1 MDIRTEERYEDDFN
15 QGNLFIMKRSG
26 ERVPFDE
33 SKIVRA
39 IEKANAEVTIPL
51 EKMSE
56 EKIEEIAAQIKR
68 DAENAGR
75 DLSVEEIQDKV
86 EDSLMIAGYCT
97 LARLYITY
105 RYKHNL
111 DRKKSTLDKK
121 IESLINVKV
130 NKDGSVSGSNEEV
143 NQENS
148 NKDTKVLSVQRDYM
162 AGEWSREYTSRNLL
176 PEDVVNAHRIGL
188 IHVHDTDYMAQPEG
202 NCCLINLE
210 DMLQHETCISGTKIE
225 RPKSFMT
232 ASTVSSQIIAQV
244 ASSQYG
250 GQTISLAHLAPF
262 VDVSRQK
269 ILKRLSKEM
278 YDIGIEVT
286 EEKLKELAEKEVRKE
301 VENGC
306 QTLQYQLITL
316 QTTNGQAPFVT
327 VFMYLNEAK
336 NEREKEDLALLI
348 EVMLKQRM
356 LGVKDSSG
364 YYITPAFPKLIYCLQ
379 EDNINEDGKYWYL
392 TELAAKC
399 TAKRMVP
406 DYISEKKML
415 ELKGD
420 VYPSMG
426 CVDGK
431 EVVTYKYNG
440 KIYVE
445 AFERMWNRLGKYF
458 EINLQENGKD
468 YVMKTPGVMIYD
480 QCKGFVDNYGIIKNH
495 NSEWLRISFSNGR
508 TITCTKDHPF
518 ETCDNRVVYAKD
530 LKESDLIAIDKTSDF
545 ASEYNYS
552 MKTNRA
558 WLYGFTLCDST
569 YYDGIIASIAQED
582 EQEIKDMFVNTIK
595 SEYGLDVTDTERH
608 RGARGNYIDLLVNSD
623 GTNTYRNLRLD
634 LACSFEGKAK
644 NDRHIPNEVF
654 SWTKEAKL
662 AFLAGMIDADG
673 YLNTHT
679 KRARIQIGSTNKELA
694 IQQMLLAQSC
704 GMFAVIYPNRYKT
717 NRRDKIRYRVEFTPT
732 EELLAFIQCEKKVSL
747 HDSIL
752 ENTNA
757 SIASESTCHITK
769 VEEIREEGFSYD
781 VTTASE
787 HFTVSG
793 LYSHNCRSFLTPDR
807 CSEKVGNIAHALN
820 YEEGKPKYY
829 GRFNQGVVT
838 INLVDVACSS
848 EGDEDKFWEILEER
862 LNLCHKALRAKH
874 ERLLGTPSDVAP
886 IQWQYGALARLKP
899 GEVIDP
905 LLFNGYSTISLG
917 YAGLA
922 ECVYFMKHESH
933 TSENGKEFGLK
944 VMQALNDACGK
955 WKAEENI
962 DYSVYGTPLESTTY
976 KFAKCLQ
983 KRFGKIPGV
992 TDKNYIT
999 NSYHIRVTENINA
1012 FDKLTKEA
1020 EFQKL
1025 SPGGAI
1031 SYVEVPNM
1039 QGNIPAVLAIIKH
1052 IYNTILYA
1060 ELNTKL
1066 DLCEV
1071 CGYNGE
1077 IQIVNKNGKLIW
1089 RCPQCGC
1096 TDQNKM
1102 HVTRRTC
1109 GYLGTQYWNQ
1119 GRTQE
1124 IAERVLHVSIDEDEA
1139 EKKPIK
1145 ILPKCVVA

>member
-1 MDIRTEERYEDDFN
+1 MNIRTEERYEDDFN

-162 AGEWSREYTSRNLL
+162 AGEWSREYTNRNLL
-176 PEDVVNAHRIGL
+176 PEDVVNAHRSGL

-202 NCCLINLE
+202 NCCLINLD
-210 DMLQHETCISGTKIE
+210 DMLQNETCISGTKIE

-269 ILKRLSKEM
+269 ILKRLSKEI
-278 YDIGIEVT
+278 YDIGIEIT

-348 EVMLKQRM
+348 EVMFKQRM

-379 EDNINEDGKYWYL
+379 EDNISEDGKYWYL

-426 CVDGK
+426 C
-431 EVVTYKYNG
+431 
-440 KIYVE
+440 
-445 AFERMWNRLGKYF
+445 
-458 EINLQENGKD
+458 
-468 YVMKTPGVMIYD
+468 
-480 QCKGFVDNYGIIKNH
+480 
-495 NSEWLRISFSNGR
+495 
-508 TITCTKDHPF
+508 
-518 ETCDNRVVYAKD
+518 
-530 LKESDLIAIDKTSDF
+530 
-545 ASEYNYS
+545 
-552 MKTNRA
+552 
-558 WLYGFTLCDST
+558 
-569 YYDGIIASIAQED
+569 
-582 EQEIKDMFVNTIK
+582 
-595 SEYGLDVTDTERH
+595 
-608 RGARGNYIDLLVNSD
+608 
-623 GTNTYRNLRLD
+623 
-634 LACSFEGKAK
+634 
-644 NDRHIPNEVF
+644 
-654 SWTKEAKL
+654 
-662 AFLAGMIDADG
+662 
-673 YLNTHT
+673 
-679 KRARIQIGSTNKELA
+679 
-694 IQQMLLAQSC
+694 
-704 GMFAVIYPNRYKT
+704 
-717 NRRDKIRYRVEFTPT
+717 
-732 EELLAFIQCEKKVSL
+732 
-747 HDSIL
+747 
-752 ENTNA
+752 
-757 SIASESTCHITK
+757 
-769 VEEIREEGFSYD
+769 
-781 VTTASE
+781 
-787 HFTVSG
+787 
-793 LYSHNCRSFLTPDR
+793 RSFLTPDR
-807 CSEKVGNIAHALN
+807 CSEAVGNIAHALN
-820 YEEGKPKYY
+820 YEEGKHKYY

-848 EGDEDKFWEILEER
+848 EGDEDKFWKILEER

-1089 RCPQCGC
+1089 CCPQCGC

-1139 EKKPIK
+1139 EKKPVK
-1145 ILPKCVVA
+1145 ILPKSVVA

>member
-1 MDIRTEERYEDDFN
+1 MDIRTEERYDDDFN
-15 QGNLFIMKRSG
+15 QCNLFIMKRSG
-26 ERVPFDE
+26 ERVPFNE

-51 EKMSE
+51 EKMST
-56 EKIEEIAAQIKR
+56 EKIAEIAAQIRR

-130 NKDGSVSGSNEEV
+130 NKDGSVSGGNEEV

-162 AGEWSREYTSRNLL
+162 AGEWSREYTNRNLL
-176 PEDVVNAHRIGL
+176 PEDVVNAHRSGL
-188 IHVHDTDYMAQPEG
+188 IHVHDTDYMAQPEHNCFSSKTEFVTRNGVVSFADCKDGQVVEVLDKDGVWREATVKCYGKQKLQNVVLKKDDEEKVVSCTANHRWILSDETVTTALKEGDVLYGHLWKVDSITTCDGALEDVWCVEEPVTHSFTLAGGIVTG

-210 DMLQHETCISGTKIE
+210 DMLQNETCISGTKIE

-232 ASTVSSQIIAQV
+232 ASTVASQIIAQV

-262 VDVSRQK
+262 VDISRQK

-278 YDIGIEVT
+278 SDIGIEVT

-348 EVMLKQRM
+348 EVMFKQRM

-379 EDNINEDGKYWYL
+379 EDNISEDGKYWYL

-426 CVDGK
+426 C
-431 EVVTYKYNG
+431 
-440 KIYVE
+440 
-445 AFERMWNRLGKYF
+445 
-458 EINLQENGKD
+458 
-468 YVMKTPGVMIYD
+468 
-480 QCKGFVDNYGIIKNH
+480 
-495 NSEWLRISFSNGR
+495 
-508 TITCTKDHPF
+508 
-518 ETCDNRVVYAKD
+518 
-530 LKESDLIAIDKTSDF
+530 
-545 ASEYNYS
+545 
-552 MKTNRA
+552 
-558 WLYGFTLCDST
+558 
-569 YYDGIIASIAQED
+569 
-582 EQEIKDMFVNTIK
+582 
-595 SEYGLDVTDTERH
+595 
-608 RGARGNYIDLLVNSD
+608 
-623 GTNTYRNLRLD
+623 
-634 LACSFEGKAK
+634 
-644 NDRHIPNEVF
+644 
-654 SWTKEAKL
+654 
-662 AFLAGMIDADG
+662 
-673 YLNTHT
+673 
-679 KRARIQIGSTNKELA
+679 
-694 IQQMLLAQSC
+694 
-704 GMFAVIYPNRYKT
+704 
-717 NRRDKIRYRVEFTPT
+717 
-732 EELLAFIQCEKKVSL
+732 
-747 HDSIL
+747 
-752 ENTNA
+752 
-757 SIASESTCHITK
+757 
-769 VEEIREEGFSYD
+769 
-781 VTTASE
+781 
-787 HFTVSG
+787 
-793 LYSHNCRSFLTPDR
+793 RSFLTPDR

-820 YEEGKPKYY
+820 YEEGKHKYY

-862 LNLCHKALRAKH
+862 LNLCHKALKAKH

-886 IQWQYGALARLKP
+886 IQWQHGALARLKP

-1060 ELNTKL
+1060 ELNTKS
-1066 DLCEV
+1066 DQCEA

-1077 IQIVNKNGKLIW
+1077 IQIVNKDGKLIW

-1102 HVTRRTC
+1102 HVARRTC
-1109 GYLGTQYWNQ
+1109 GYIGTQYWNQ

-1124 IAERVLHVSIDEDEA
+1124 IAERVLHVSVDEDES
-1139 EKKPIK
+1139 EQKPVK

>member
-1 MDIRTEERYEDDFN
+1 MDIRTEERYDDDFN
-15 QGNLFIMKRSG
+15 QCNLFIMKRSG
-26 ERVPFDE
+26 ERVPFNE

-51 EKMSE
+51 EKMST
-56 EKIEEIAAQIKR
+56 EKIAEIAAQIRR

-130 NKDGSVSGSNEEV
+130 NKDGSVSGGNEEV

-162 AGEWSREYTSRNLL
+162 AGEWSREYTNRNLL
-176 PEDVVNAHRIGL
+176 PEDVVNAHRSGL
-188 IHVHDTDYMAQPEG
+188 IHVHDTDYMAQPEH

-210 DMLQHETCISGTKIE
+210 DMLQNETCISGTKIE

-232 ASTVSSQIIAQV
+232 ASTVASQIIAQV

-262 VDVSRQK
+262 VDISRQK

-278 YDIGIEVT
+278 SDIGIEVT

-348 EVMLKQRM
+348 EVMFKQRM

-379 EDNINEDGKYWYL
+379 EDNIREDGKYWYL

-426 CVDGK
+426 C
-431 EVVTYKYNG
+431 
-440 KIYVE
+440 
-445 AFERMWNRLGKYF
+445 
-458 EINLQENGKD
+458 
-468 YVMKTPGVMIYD
+468 
-480 QCKGFVDNYGIIKNH
+480 
-495 NSEWLRISFSNGR
+495 
-508 TITCTKDHPF
+508 
-518 ETCDNRVVYAKD
+518 
-530 LKESDLIAIDKTSDF
+530 
-545 ASEYNYS
+545 
-552 MKTNRA
+552 
-558 WLYGFTLCDST
+558 
-569 YYDGIIASIAQED
+569 
-582 EQEIKDMFVNTIK
+582 
-595 SEYGLDVTDTERH
+595 
-608 RGARGNYIDLLVNSD
+608 
-623 GTNTYRNLRLD
+623 
-634 LACSFEGKAK
+634 
-644 NDRHIPNEVF
+644 
-654 SWTKEAKL
+654 
-662 AFLAGMIDADG
+662 
-673 YLNTHT
+673 
-679 KRARIQIGSTNKELA
+679 
-694 IQQMLLAQSC
+694 
-704 GMFAVIYPNRYKT
+704 
-717 NRRDKIRYRVEFTPT
+717 
-732 EELLAFIQCEKKVSL
+732 
-747 HDSIL
+747 
-752 ENTNA
+752 
-757 SIASESTCHITK
+757 
-769 VEEIREEGFSYD
+769 
-781 VTTASE
+781 
-787 HFTVSG
+787 
-793 LYSHNCRSFLTPDR
+793 RSFLTPDR

-820 YEEGKPKYY
+820 YEEGKHKYY

-886 IQWQYGALARLKP
+886 IQWQHGALARLKP

-962 DYSVYGTPLESTTY
+962 DYSVYGTPKS
-976 KFAKCLQ
+976 
-983 KRFGKIPGV
+983 
-992 TDKNYIT
+992 
-999 NSYHIRVTENINA
+999 SRVA
-1012 FDKLTKEA
+1012 
-1020 EFQKL
+1020 Q
-1025 SPGGAI
+1025 
-1031 SYVEVPNM
+1031 
-1039 QGNIPAVLAIIKH
+1039 Q
-1052 IYNTILYA
+1052 
-1060 ELNTKL
+1060 
-1066 DLCEV
+1066 
-1071 CGYNGE
+1071 
-1077 IQIVNKNGKLIW
+1077 
-1089 RCPQCGC
+1089 
-1096 TDQNKM
+1096 
-1102 HVTRRTC
+1102 
-1109 GYLGTQYWNQ
+1109 
-1119 GRTQE
+1119 
-1124 IAERVLHVSIDEDEA
+1124 
-1139 EKKPIK
+1139 
-1145 ILPKCVVA
+1145 

>member
-130 NKDGSVSGSNEEV
+130 NKDGSVSGGNEEV

-162 AGEWSREYTSRNLL
+162 AGEWSREYTNRNLL
-176 PEDVVNAHRIGL
+176 PEDVVNAHRNGL
-188 IHVHDTDYMAQPEG
+188 IHVHDTDYMAQPEH

-210 DMLQHETCISGTKIE
+210 DMLQNETCISGTKIE

-232 ASTVSSQIIAQV
+232 ASTVASQIIAQV

-262 VDVSRQK
+262 VDISRQK

-278 YDIGIEVT
+278 SDIGIEVT

-348 EVMLKQRM
+348 EVMFKQRM

-379 EDNINEDGKYWYL
+379 EDNISEDGKYWYL

-426 CVDGK
+426 C
-431 EVVTYKYNG
+431 
-440 KIYVE
+440 
-445 AFERMWNRLGKYF
+445 
-458 EINLQENGKD
+458 
-468 YVMKTPGVMIYD
+468 
-480 QCKGFVDNYGIIKNH
+480 
-495 NSEWLRISFSNGR
+495 
-508 TITCTKDHPF
+508 
-518 ETCDNRVVYAKD
+518 
-530 LKESDLIAIDKTSDF
+530 
-545 ASEYNYS
+545 
-552 MKTNRA
+552 
-558 WLYGFTLCDST
+558 
-569 YYDGIIASIAQED
+569 
-582 EQEIKDMFVNTIK
+582 
-595 SEYGLDVTDTERH
+595 
-608 RGARGNYIDLLVNSD
+608 
-623 GTNTYRNLRLD
+623 
-634 LACSFEGKAK
+634 
-644 NDRHIPNEVF
+644 
-654 SWTKEAKL
+654 
-662 AFLAGMIDADG
+662 
-673 YLNTHT
+673 
-679 KRARIQIGSTNKELA
+679 
-694 IQQMLLAQSC
+694 
-704 GMFAVIYPNRYKT
+704 
-717 NRRDKIRYRVEFTPT
+717 
-732 EELLAFIQCEKKVSL
+732 
-747 HDSIL
+747 
-752 ENTNA
+752 
-757 SIASESTCHITK
+757 
-769 VEEIREEGFSYD
+769 
-781 VTTASE
+781 
-787 HFTVSG
+787 
-793 LYSHNCRSFLTPDR
+793 RSFLTPDR

-820 YEEGKPKYY
+820 YEEGKHKYY

-848 EGDEDKFWEILEER
+848 EGDEDKFWKILEER

-886 IQWQYGALARLKP
+886 IQWQHGALARLKP

-922 ECVYFMKHESH
+922 ECVYFMKHVSH

-1060 ELNTKL
+1060 ELNTKS
-1066 DLCEV
+1066 DQCEA

-1077 IQIVNKNGKLIW
+1077 IQIVNKDGKLIW

-1102 HVTRRTC
+1102 HVARRTC
-1109 GYLGTQYWNQ
+1109 GYIGTQYWNQ

-1124 IAERVLHVSIDEDEA
+1124 IAERVLHVSVDEDES
-1139 EKKPIK
+1139 EQKPVK

>member
-130 NKDGSVSGSNEEV
+130 NKDGSVSGGNEEV

-162 AGEWSREYTSRNLL
+162 AGEWSREYTNRNLL
-176 PEDVVNAHRIGL
+176 PEDVVNAHRNGL
-188 IHVHDTDYMAQPEG
+188 IHVHDTDYMAQPEHNCFSSKTEFVTRNGVVSFADCKDGQIVEVLDKDSVWREATVKCYGKQKLQDVVLKKNDEGKLVSCTANHRWILSDETVTTALKEGDVLYGHLWKVDSITECDGALEDVWCVEEPVTHSFTLAGGIVTG

-210 DMLQHETCISGTKIE
+210 DMLQNETCISGTKIE

-232 ASTVSSQIIAQV
+232 ASTVASQIIAQV

-262 VDVSRQK
+262 VDISRQK

-278 YDIGIEVT
+278 SDIGIEVT

-348 EVMLKQRM
+348 EVMFKQRM

-379 EDNINEDGKYWYL
+379 EDNISEDGKYWYL

-426 CVDGK
+426 C
-431 EVVTYKYNG
+431 
-440 KIYVE
+440 
-445 AFERMWNRLGKYF
+445 
-458 EINLQENGKD
+458 
-468 YVMKTPGVMIYD
+468 
-480 QCKGFVDNYGIIKNH
+480 
-495 NSEWLRISFSNGR
+495 
-508 TITCTKDHPF
+508 
-518 ETCDNRVVYAKD
+518 
-530 LKESDLIAIDKTSDF
+530 
-545 ASEYNYS
+545 
-552 MKTNRA
+552 
-558 WLYGFTLCDST
+558 
-569 YYDGIIASIAQED
+569 
-582 EQEIKDMFVNTIK
+582 
-595 SEYGLDVTDTERH
+595 
-608 RGARGNYIDLLVNSD
+608 
-623 GTNTYRNLRLD
+623 
-634 LACSFEGKAK
+634 
-644 NDRHIPNEVF
+644 
-654 SWTKEAKL
+654 
-662 AFLAGMIDADG
+662 
-673 YLNTHT
+673 
-679 KRARIQIGSTNKELA
+679 
-694 IQQMLLAQSC
+694 
-704 GMFAVIYPNRYKT
+704 
-717 NRRDKIRYRVEFTPT
+717 
-732 EELLAFIQCEKKVSL
+732 
-747 HDSIL
+747 
-752 ENTNA
+752 
-757 SIASESTCHITK
+757 
-769 VEEIREEGFSYD
+769 
-781 VTTASE
+781 
-787 HFTVSG
+787 
-793 LYSHNCRSFLTPDR
+793 RSFLTPDR

-820 YEEGKPKYY
+820 YEEGKHKYY

-848 EGDEDKFWEILEER
+848 EGDEDKFWKILEER

-886 IQWQYGALARLKP
+886 IQWQHGALARLKP

-922 ECVYFMKHESH
+922 ECVYFMKHVSH

-962 DYSVYGTPLESTTY
+962 DYSVYGTPKS
-976 KFAKCLQ
+976 
-983 KRFGKIPGV
+983 
-992 TDKNYIT
+992 
-999 NSYHIRVTENINA
+999 SRVA
-1012 FDKLTKEA
+1012 
-1020 EFQKL
+1020 Q
-1025 SPGGAI
+1025 
-1031 SYVEVPNM
+1031 
-1039 QGNIPAVLAIIKH
+1039 Q
-1052 IYNTILYA
+1052 
-1060 ELNTKL
+1060 
-1066 DLCEV
+1066 
-1071 CGYNGE
+1071 
-1077 IQIVNKNGKLIW
+1077 
-1089 RCPQCGC
+1089 
-1096 TDQNKM
+1096 
-1102 HVTRRTC
+1102 
-1109 GYLGTQYWNQ
+1109 
-1119 GRTQE
+1119 
-1124 IAERVLHVSIDEDEA
+1124 
-1139 EKKPIK
+1139 
-1145 ILPKCVVA
+1145 

>member
-1 MDIRTEERYEDDFN
+1 MDIRTEERYDDDFN
-15 QGNLFIMKRSG
+15 QCNLFIMKRSG
-26 ERVPFDE
+26 ERVPFNE

-51 EKMSE
+51 EKMST
-56 EKIEEIAAQIKR
+56 EKIAEIAAQIRR

-130 NKDGSVSGSNEEV
+130 NKDGSVSGGNEEV

-162 AGEWSREYTSRNLL
+162 AGEWSREYTNRNLL
-176 PEDVVNAHRIGL
+176 PEDVVNAHRSGL
-188 IHVHDTDYMAQPEG
+188 IHVHDTDYMAQPEHNCFSSKTEFVTRNGVVSFADCKDGQVVEVLDKDGVWREATVKCYGKQKLQNVVLKKDDEEKVVSCTANHRWILSDETVTTALKEGDVLYGHLWKVDSITTCDGALEDVWCVEEPVTHSFTLAGGIVTG

-210 DMLQHETCISGTKIE
+210 DMLQNETCISGTKIE

-232 ASTVSSQIIAQV
+232 ASTVASQIIAQV

-262 VDVSRQK
+262 VDISRQK

-278 YDIGIEVT
+278 SDIGIEVT

-348 EVMLKQRM
+348 EVMFKQRM

-379 EDNINEDGKYWYL
+379 EDNIREDGKYWYL

-426 CVDGK
+426 C
-431 EVVTYKYNG
+431 
-440 KIYVE
+440 
-445 AFERMWNRLGKYF
+445 
-458 EINLQENGKD
+458 
-468 YVMKTPGVMIYD
+468 
-480 QCKGFVDNYGIIKNH
+480 
-495 NSEWLRISFSNGR
+495 
-508 TITCTKDHPF
+508 
-518 ETCDNRVVYAKD
+518 
-530 LKESDLIAIDKTSDF
+530 
-545 ASEYNYS
+545 
-552 MKTNRA
+552 
-558 WLYGFTLCDST
+558 
-569 YYDGIIASIAQED
+569 
-582 EQEIKDMFVNTIK
+582 
-595 SEYGLDVTDTERH
+595 
-608 RGARGNYIDLLVNSD
+608 
-623 GTNTYRNLRLD
+623 
-634 LACSFEGKAK
+634 
-644 NDRHIPNEVF
+644 
-654 SWTKEAKL
+654 
-662 AFLAGMIDADG
+662 
-673 YLNTHT
+673 
-679 KRARIQIGSTNKELA
+679 
-694 IQQMLLAQSC
+694 
-704 GMFAVIYPNRYKT
+704 
-717 NRRDKIRYRVEFTPT
+717 
-732 EELLAFIQCEKKVSL
+732 
-747 HDSIL
+747 
-752 ENTNA
+752 
-757 SIASESTCHITK
+757 
-769 VEEIREEGFSYD
+769 
-781 VTTASE
+781 
-787 HFTVSG
+787 
-793 LYSHNCRSFLTPDR
+793 RSFLTPDR

-820 YEEGKPKYY
+820 YEEGKHKYY

-848 EGDEDKFWEILEER
+848 EGDEDKFWKILEER

-886 IQWQYGALARLKP
+886 IQWQHGALARLKP

-1060 ELNTKL
+1060 ELNTKS
-1066 DLCEV
+1066 DQCEA

-1077 IQIVNKNGKLIW
+1077 IQIVNKDGKLIW

-1102 HVTRRTC
+1102 HVARRTC
-1109 GYLGTQYWNQ
+1109 GYIGTQYWNQ

-1124 IAERVLHVSIDEDEA
+1124 IAERVLHVSVDEDES
-1139 EKKPIK
+1139 EQKPVK

>member
-121 IESLINVKV
+121 IESLINVNV
-130 NKDGSVSGSNEEV
+130 NKDGSVSGGNEEV

-162 AGEWSREYTSRNLL
+162 AGEWSREYTNKNLL
-176 PEDVVNAHRIGL
+176 PEDVVNAHRSGL
-188 IHVHDTDYMAQPEG
+188 IHVHDTDYMAQPEHNCFSSKTEFVTRNGVVSFADCKDGQVVEVLDKDGMWREATVKCYGKQNLQNVVLRKDDEEKLVSCTANHRWILSDETVTTALKEGDVLYGHLWKVDSITACDGALEDVWCVEEPVTHSFTLAGGIVTG

-232 ASTVSSQIIAQV
+232 ASTVASQIIAQV

-262 VDVSRQK
+262 VDISRQK

-278 YDIGIEVT
+278 SDIGIEVT

-348 EVMLKQRM
+348 EVMFKQRM

-379 EDNINEDGKYWYL
+379 EDNISEDGKYWYL

-426 CVDGK
+426 C
-431 EVVTYKYNG
+431 
-440 KIYVE
+440 
-445 AFERMWNRLGKYF
+445 
-458 EINLQENGKD
+458 
-468 YVMKTPGVMIYD
+468 
-480 QCKGFVDNYGIIKNH
+480 
-495 NSEWLRISFSNGR
+495 
-508 TITCTKDHPF
+508 
-518 ETCDNRVVYAKD
+518 
-530 LKESDLIAIDKTSDF
+530 
-545 ASEYNYS
+545 
-552 MKTNRA
+552 
-558 WLYGFTLCDST
+558 
-569 YYDGIIASIAQED
+569 
-582 EQEIKDMFVNTIK
+582 
-595 SEYGLDVTDTERH
+595 
-608 RGARGNYIDLLVNSD
+608 
-623 GTNTYRNLRLD
+623 
-634 LACSFEGKAK
+634 
-644 NDRHIPNEVF
+644 
-654 SWTKEAKL
+654 
-662 AFLAGMIDADG
+662 
-673 YLNTHT
+673 
-679 KRARIQIGSTNKELA
+679 
-694 IQQMLLAQSC
+694 
-704 GMFAVIYPNRYKT
+704 
-717 NRRDKIRYRVEFTPT
+717 
-732 EELLAFIQCEKKVSL
+732 
-747 HDSIL
+747 
-752 ENTNA
+752 
-757 SIASESTCHITK
+757 
-769 VEEIREEGFSYD
+769 
-781 VTTASE
+781 
-787 HFTVSG
+787 
-793 LYSHNCRSFLTPDR
+793 RSFLTPDR

-820 YEEGKPKYY
+820 YEEGKHKYY

-886 IQWQYGALARLKP
+886 IQWQHGALARLKP

-962 DYSVYGTPLESTTY
+962 DYSVYGTPKS
-976 KFAKCLQ
+976 
-983 KRFGKIPGV
+983 
-992 TDKNYIT
+992 
-999 NSYHIRVTENINA
+999 SRVA
-1012 FDKLTKEA
+1012 
-1020 EFQKL
+1020 Q
-1025 SPGGAI
+1025 
-1031 SYVEVPNM
+1031 
-1039 QGNIPAVLAIIKH
+1039 Q
-1052 IYNTILYA
+1052 
-1060 ELNTKL
+1060 
-1066 DLCEV
+1066 
-1071 CGYNGE
+1071 
-1077 IQIVNKNGKLIW
+1077 
-1089 RCPQCGC
+1089 
-1096 TDQNKM
+1096 
-1102 HVTRRTC
+1102 
-1109 GYLGTQYWNQ
+1109 
-1119 GRTQE
+1119 
-1124 IAERVLHVSIDEDEA
+1124 
-1139 EKKPIK
+1139 
-1145 ILPKCVVA
+1145 

>member
-1 MDIRTEERYEDDFN
+1 MDIRTEERYDDDFN
-15 QGNLFIMKRSG
+15 QCNLFIMKRSG
-26 ERVPFDE
+26 ERVPFNE

-51 EKMSE
+51 EKMST
-56 EKIEEIAAQIKR
+56 EKIAEIAAQIRR

-121 IESLINVKV
+121 IESLINVKI
-130 NKDGSVSGSNEEV
+130 NKDGSVSGGNEEV

-162 AGEWSREYTSRNLL
+162 AGEWSREYTTKNLL
-176 PEDVVNAHRIGL
+176 PEDVVNAHRSGL
-188 IHVHDTDYMAQPEG
+188 IHVHDTDYMAQPEHNCFSSKTEFVTRNGVASFADCKDGQVVEVLDKDGMWREATAKCYGKQKLQNVVLKKGDEEKLVSCTANHRWILSDETVTTALKEGDVLYGNLWKVDSITACDGTLEDVWCVEEPITHSFTLAGGIVTG

-210 DMLQHETCISGTKIE
+210 DMLQNETCISGTKIE

-232 ASTVSSQIIAQV
+232 ASTVASQIIAQV

-262 VDVSRQK
+262 VDISRQK

-278 YDIGIEVT
+278 SDIGIEVT

-348 EVMLKQRM
+348 EVMFKQRM

-379 EDNINEDGKYWYL
+379 EDNISEDGKYWYL

-426 CVDGK
+426 C
-431 EVVTYKYNG
+431 
-440 KIYVE
+440 
-445 AFERMWNRLGKYF
+445 
-458 EINLQENGKD
+458 
-468 YVMKTPGVMIYD
+468 
-480 QCKGFVDNYGIIKNH
+480 
-495 NSEWLRISFSNGR
+495 
-508 TITCTKDHPF
+508 
-518 ETCDNRVVYAKD
+518 
-530 LKESDLIAIDKTSDF
+530 
-545 ASEYNYS
+545 
-552 MKTNRA
+552 
-558 WLYGFTLCDST
+558 
-569 YYDGIIASIAQED
+569 
-582 EQEIKDMFVNTIK
+582 
-595 SEYGLDVTDTERH
+595 
-608 RGARGNYIDLLVNSD
+608 
-623 GTNTYRNLRLD
+623 
-634 LACSFEGKAK
+634 
-644 NDRHIPNEVF
+644 
-654 SWTKEAKL
+654 
-662 AFLAGMIDADG
+662 
-673 YLNTHT
+673 
-679 KRARIQIGSTNKELA
+679 
-694 IQQMLLAQSC
+694 
-704 GMFAVIYPNRYKT
+704 
-717 NRRDKIRYRVEFTPT
+717 
-732 EELLAFIQCEKKVSL
+732 
-747 HDSIL
+747 
-752 ENTNA
+752 
-757 SIASESTCHITK
+757 
-769 VEEIREEGFSYD
+769 
-781 VTTASE
+781 
-787 HFTVSG
+787 
-793 LYSHNCRSFLTPDR
+793 RSFLTPDR

-820 YEEGKPKYY
+820 YEEGKHKYY

-848 EGDEDKFWEILEER
+848 EGDEDKFWKILEER

-886 IQWQYGALARLKP
+886 IQWQHGALARLKP

-922 ECVYFMKHESH
+922 ECVYFMKHVSH

-962 DYSVYGTPLESTTY
+962 DYSVYGTPKS
-976 KFAKCLQ
+976 
-983 KRFGKIPGV
+983 
-992 TDKNYIT
+992 
-999 NSYHIRVTENINA
+999 SRVA
-1012 FDKLTKEA
+1012 
-1020 EFQKL
+1020 Q
-1025 SPGGAI
+1025 
-1031 SYVEVPNM
+1031 
-1039 QGNIPAVLAIIKH
+1039 Q
-1052 IYNTILYA
+1052 
-1060 ELNTKL
+1060 
-1066 DLCEV
+1066 
-1071 CGYNGE
+1071 
-1077 IQIVNKNGKLIW
+1077 
-1089 RCPQCGC
+1089 
-1096 TDQNKM
+1096 
-1102 HVTRRTC
+1102 
-1109 GYLGTQYWNQ
+1109 
-1119 GRTQE
+1119 
-1124 IAERVLHVSIDEDEA
+1124 
-1139 EKKPIK
+1139 
-1145 ILPKCVVA
+1145 

>member
-26 ERVPFDE
+26 ERVPFDD

-130 NKDGSVSGSNEEV
+130 NKDGSVSGGNEEV

-162 AGEWSREYTSRNLL
+162 AGEWSREYTNRNLL
-176 PEDVVNAHRIGL
+176 PEDVVNAHRSGL
-188 IHVHDTDYMAQPEG
+188 IHVHDTDYMAQPEH

-210 DMLQHETCISGTKIE
+210 DMLQNETCISGTKIE
-225 RPKSFMT
+225 RPKSFIT
-232 ASTVSSQIIAQV
+232 ASTVASQIIAQV

-262 VDVSRQK
+262 VDISRQK

-278 YDIGIEVT
+278 SDIGIEVT

-348 EVMLKQRM
+348 EVMFKQRM

-379 EDNINEDGKYWYL
+379 EDNIREDGKYWYL

-426 CVDGK
+426 C
-431 EVVTYKYNG
+431 
-440 KIYVE
+440 
-445 AFERMWNRLGKYF
+445 
-458 EINLQENGKD
+458 
-468 YVMKTPGVMIYD
+468 
-480 QCKGFVDNYGIIKNH
+480 
-495 NSEWLRISFSNGR
+495 
-508 TITCTKDHPF
+508 
-518 ETCDNRVVYAKD
+518 
-530 LKESDLIAIDKTSDF
+530 
-545 ASEYNYS
+545 
-552 MKTNRA
+552 
-558 WLYGFTLCDST
+558 
-569 YYDGIIASIAQED
+569 
-582 EQEIKDMFVNTIK
+582 
-595 SEYGLDVTDTERH
+595 
-608 RGARGNYIDLLVNSD
+608 
-623 GTNTYRNLRLD
+623 
-634 LACSFEGKAK
+634 
-644 NDRHIPNEVF
+644 
-654 SWTKEAKL
+654 
-662 AFLAGMIDADG
+662 
-673 YLNTHT
+673 
-679 KRARIQIGSTNKELA
+679 
-694 IQQMLLAQSC
+694 
-704 GMFAVIYPNRYKT
+704 
-717 NRRDKIRYRVEFTPT
+717 
-732 EELLAFIQCEKKVSL
+732 
-747 HDSIL
+747 
-752 ENTNA
+752 
-757 SIASESTCHITK
+757 
-769 VEEIREEGFSYD
+769 
-781 VTTASE
+781 
-787 HFTVSG
+787 
-793 LYSHNCRSFLTPDR
+793 RSFLTPDR

-820 YEEGKPKYY
+820 YEEGKHKYY

-886 IQWQYGALARLKP
+886 IQWQHGALARLKP

-962 DYSVYGTPLESTTY
+962 DYSVYGTPKS
-976 KFAKCLQ
+976 
-983 KRFGKIPGV
+983 
-992 TDKNYIT
+992 
-999 NSYHIRVTENINA
+999 SRVA
-1012 FDKLTKEA
+1012 
-1020 EFQKL
+1020 Q
-1025 SPGGAI
+1025 
-1031 SYVEVPNM
+1031 
-1039 QGNIPAVLAIIKH
+1039 Q
-1052 IYNTILYA
+1052 
-1060 ELNTKL
+1060 
-1066 DLCEV
+1066 
-1071 CGYNGE
+1071 
-1077 IQIVNKNGKLIW
+1077 
-1089 RCPQCGC
+1089 
-1096 TDQNKM
+1096 
-1102 HVTRRTC
+1102 
-1109 GYLGTQYWNQ
+1109 
-1119 GRTQE
+1119 
-1124 IAERVLHVSIDEDEA
+1124 
-1139 EKKPIK
+1139 
-1145 ILPKCVVA
+1145 

>member
-1 MDIRTEERYEDDFN
+1 MDIRTEERYDDDFN
-15 QGNLFIMKRSG
+15 QCNLFIMKRSG
-26 ERVPFDE
+26 ERVPFNE

-51 EKMSE
+51 EKMST
-56 EKIEEIAAQIKR
+56 EKIAEIAAQIRR

-130 NKDGSVSGSNEEV
+130 NKDGSVSGGNEEV

-162 AGEWSREYTSRNLL
+162 AGEWSREYTNRNLL
-176 PEDVVNAHRIGL
+176 PEDVVNAHRSGL
-188 IHVHDTDYMAQPEG
+188 IHVHDTDYMAQPEHNCFSSKTEFVTRNGVVSFADCKDGQVVEVLDKDGVWREATVKCYGKQKLQNVVLKKDDEEKVVSCTANHRWILSDETVTTALKEGDVLYGHLWKVDSITTCDGALEDVWCVEEPVTHSFTLAGGIVTG

-210 DMLQHETCISGTKIE
+210 DMLQNETCISGTKIE

-232 ASTVSSQIIAQV
+232 ASTVASQIIAQV

-262 VDVSRQK
+262 VDISRQK

-278 YDIGIEVT
+278 SDIGIEVT

-348 EVMLKQRM
+348 EVMFKQRM

-379 EDNINEDGKYWYL
+379 EDNIREDGKYWYL

-426 CVDGK
+426 
-431 EVVTYKYNG
+431 
-440 KIYVE
+440 
-445 AFERMWNRLGKYF
+445 
-458 EINLQENGKD
+458 
-468 YVMKTPGVMIYD
+468 
-480 QCKGFVDNYGIIKNH
+480 
-495 NSEWLRISFSNGR
+495 
-508 TITCTKDHPF
+508 
-518 ETCDNRVVYAKD
+518 
-530 LKESDLIAIDKTSDF
+530 
-545 ASEYNYS
+545 
-552 MKTNRA
+552 
-558 WLYGFTLCDST
+558 
-569 YYDGIIASIAQED
+569 
-582 EQEIKDMFVNTIK
+582 
-595 SEYGLDVTDTERH
+595 
-608 RGARGNYIDLLVNSD
+608 
-623 GTNTYRNLRLD
+623 
-634 LACSFEGKAK
+634 
-644 NDRHIPNEVF
+644 
-654 SWTKEAKL
+654 
-662 AFLAGMIDADG
+662 
-673 YLNTHT
+673 
-679 KRARIQIGSTNKELA
+679 
-694 IQQMLLAQSC
+694 
-704 GMFAVIYPNRYKT
+704 
-717 NRRDKIRYRVEFTPT
+717 
-732 EELLAFIQCEKKVSL
+732 
-747 HDSIL
+747 
-752 ENTNA
+752 
-757 SIASESTCHITK
+757 
-769 VEEIREEGFSYD
+769 
-781 VTTASE
+781 
-787 HFTVSG
+787 
-793 LYSHNCRSFLTPDR
+793 CRSFLTPDR

-1060 ELNTKL
+1060 ELNTKS
-1066 DLCEV
+1066 DQCEA

-1077 IQIVNKNGKLIW
+1077 IQIVNKDGKLIW

-1102 HVTRRTC
+1102 HVARRTC
-1109 GYLGTQYWNQ
+1109 GYIGTQYWNQ

-1124 IAERVLHVSIDEDEA
+1124 IAERVLHVSVDEDET

-1145 ILPKCVVA
+1145 ILPKSVVA

>member
-130 NKDGSVSGSNEEV
+130 NKDGSVSGGNEEV

-162 AGEWSREYTSRNLL
+162 AGEWSREYTNRNLL
-176 PEDVVNAHRIGL
+176 PEDVVNAHRSGL
-188 IHVHDTDYMAQPEG
+188 IHVHDTDYMAQPEHNCFSSKTEFVTRNGVVSFADCKDGQVVEVLDKDGVWREATVKCYGKQKLQDVVLKKDDEEKLISCTANHRWILSDETVTTALKEGDVLYGHLWKVDSITECDGALEDVWCVEEPVTHSFTLAGGIVTG

-210 DMLQHETCISGTKIE
+210 DMLQNETCISGTKIE

-232 ASTVSSQIIAQV
+232 ASTVASQIIAQV

-262 VDVSRQK
+262 VDISRQK

-278 YDIGIEVT
+278 SDIGIEVT

-348 EVMLKQRM
+348 EVMFKQRM

-379 EDNINEDGKYWYL
+379 EDNISEDGKYWYL

-426 CVDGK
+426 C
-431 EVVTYKYNG
+431 
-440 KIYVE
+440 
-445 AFERMWNRLGKYF
+445 
-458 EINLQENGKD
+458 
-468 YVMKTPGVMIYD
+468 
-480 QCKGFVDNYGIIKNH
+480 
-495 NSEWLRISFSNGR
+495 
-508 TITCTKDHPF
+508 
-518 ETCDNRVVYAKD
+518 
-530 LKESDLIAIDKTSDF
+530 
-545 ASEYNYS
+545 
-552 MKTNRA
+552 
-558 WLYGFTLCDST
+558 
-569 YYDGIIASIAQED
+569 
-582 EQEIKDMFVNTIK
+582 
-595 SEYGLDVTDTERH
+595 
-608 RGARGNYIDLLVNSD
+608 
-623 GTNTYRNLRLD
+623 
-634 LACSFEGKAK
+634 
-644 NDRHIPNEVF
+644 
-654 SWTKEAKL
+654 
-662 AFLAGMIDADG
+662 
-673 YLNTHT
+673 
-679 KRARIQIGSTNKELA
+679 
-694 IQQMLLAQSC
+694 
-704 GMFAVIYPNRYKT
+704 
-717 NRRDKIRYRVEFTPT
+717 
-732 EELLAFIQCEKKVSL
+732 
-747 HDSIL
+747 
-752 ENTNA
+752 
-757 SIASESTCHITK
+757 
-769 VEEIREEGFSYD
+769 
-781 VTTASE
+781 
-787 HFTVSG
+787 
-793 LYSHNCRSFLTPDR
+793 RSFLTPDR

-820 YEEGKPKYY
+820 YEEGKHKYY

-886 IQWQYGALARLKP
+886 IQWQHGALARLKP

-1060 ELNTKL
+1060 ELNTKS
-1066 DLCEV
+1066 DQCEV

-1077 IQIVNKNGKLIW
+1077 IQIVNKDGKLIW

-1102 HVTRRTC
+1102 HVARRTC
-1109 GYLGTQYWNQ
+1109 GYIGTQYWEPGKNS
-1119 GRTQE
+1119 GNRRAC
-1124 IAERVLHVSIDEDEA
+1124 IACI
-1139 EKKPIK
+1139 
-1145 ILPKCVVA
+1145 C

>member
-1 MDIRTEERYEDDFN
+1 MDIRTEERYDDDFN
-15 QGNLFIMKRSG
+15 QCNLFIMKRSG
-26 ERVPFDE
+26 ERVPFNE

-51 EKMSE
+51 EKMST
-56 EKIEEIAAQIKR
+56 EKIAEIAAQIRR

-121 IESLINVKV
+121 IESLINVKI
-130 NKDGSVSGSNEEV
+130 NKDGSVSGGNEEV

-162 AGEWSREYTSRNLL
+162 AGEWSREYTTKNLL
-176 PEDVVNAHRIGL
+176 PEDVVNAHRSGL
-188 IHVHDTDYMAQPEG
+188 IHVHDTDYMAQPEHNCFSSKTEFVTRNGVVSFADCKDGQVVEVLDKDGMWREATAKCYGKQKLQNVVLKKGDEEKLVSCTANHRWILSDETVTTALKEGDVLYGNLWKVDSITACDGTLEDVWCVEEPITHSFTLAGGIVTG

-210 DMLQHETCISGTKIE
+210 DMLQNETCISGTKIE

-232 ASTVSSQIIAQV
+232 ASTVASQIIAQV

-262 VDVSRQK
+262 VDISRQK

-278 YDIGIEVT
+278 SDIGIEVT

-348 EVMLKQRM
+348 EVMFKQRM

-379 EDNINEDGKYWYL
+379 EDNISEDGKYWYL

-426 CVDGK
+426 C
-431 EVVTYKYNG
+431 
-440 KIYVE
+440 
-445 AFERMWNRLGKYF
+445 
-458 EINLQENGKD
+458 
-468 YVMKTPGVMIYD
+468 
-480 QCKGFVDNYGIIKNH
+480 
-495 NSEWLRISFSNGR
+495 
-508 TITCTKDHPF
+508 
-518 ETCDNRVVYAKD
+518 
-530 LKESDLIAIDKTSDF
+530 
-545 ASEYNYS
+545 
-552 MKTNRA
+552 
-558 WLYGFTLCDST
+558 
-569 YYDGIIASIAQED
+569 
-582 EQEIKDMFVNTIK
+582 
-595 SEYGLDVTDTERH
+595 
-608 RGARGNYIDLLVNSD
+608 
-623 GTNTYRNLRLD
+623 
-634 LACSFEGKAK
+634 
-644 NDRHIPNEVF
+644 
-654 SWTKEAKL
+654 
-662 AFLAGMIDADG
+662 
-673 YLNTHT
+673 
-679 KRARIQIGSTNKELA
+679 
-694 IQQMLLAQSC
+694 
-704 GMFAVIYPNRYKT
+704 
-717 NRRDKIRYRVEFTPT
+717 
-732 EELLAFIQCEKKVSL
+732 
-747 HDSIL
+747 
-752 ENTNA
+752 
-757 SIASESTCHITK
+757 
-769 VEEIREEGFSYD
+769 
-781 VTTASE
+781 
-787 HFTVSG
+787 
-793 LYSHNCRSFLTPDR
+793 RSFLTPDR

-820 YEEGKPKYY
+820 YEEGKHKYY

-886 IQWQYGALARLKP
+886 IQWQHGALARLKP

-983 KRFGKIPGV
+983 KRFGNIPGV

-1025 SPGGAI
+1025 SPGGAV

-1060 ELNTKL
+1060 ELNTKS
-1066 DLCEV
+1066 DQCEA

-1077 IQIVNKNGKLIW
+1077 IQIVKKNGKLIW

-1102 HVTRRTC
+1102 HVARRTC

-1124 IAERVLHVSIDEDEA
+1124 IAERVLHVSVDEDEA
-1139 EKKPIK
+1139 EKKPVK

>member
-1 MDIRTEERYEDDFN
+1 MDIRTEERYDDDFN
-15 QGNLFIMKRSG
+15 QCNLFIMKRSG
-26 ERVPFDE
+26 ERVPFNE

-51 EKMSE
+51 EKMST
-56 EKIEEIAAQIKR
+56 EKIAEIAAQIRR

-97 LARLYITY
+97 LSRLYITY

-121 IESLINVKV
+121 IESLINVKI
-130 NKDGSVSGSNEEV
+130 NKDGSVSGGNEEV

-162 AGEWSREYTSRNLL
+162 AGEWSREYTTKNLL
-176 PEDVVNAHRIGL
+176 PEDVVNAHRSGL
-188 IHVHDTDYMAQPEG
+188 IHVHDTDYMAQPEHNCFSSKTEFVTRNGVVSFADCKDGQVVEVLDKDGMWREATAKCYGKQKLQNVVLKKGDEEKLVSCTANHRWILSDETVTTALKEGDVLYGNLWKVDSITACDGTLEDVWCVEEPITHSFTLAGGIVTG

-210 DMLQHETCISGTKIE
+210 DMLQNETCISGTKIE

-232 ASTVSSQIIAQV
+232 ASTVASQIIAQV

-262 VDVSRQK
+262 VDISRQK

-278 YDIGIEVT
+278 SDIGIEVT

-348 EVMLKQRM
+348 EVMFKQRM

-379 EDNINEDGKYWYL
+379 EDNISEDGKYWYL

-426 CVDGK
+426 C
-431 EVVTYKYNG
+431 
-440 KIYVE
+440 
-445 AFERMWNRLGKYF
+445 
-458 EINLQENGKD
+458 
-468 YVMKTPGVMIYD
+468 
-480 QCKGFVDNYGIIKNH
+480 
-495 NSEWLRISFSNGR
+495 
-508 TITCTKDHPF
+508 
-518 ETCDNRVVYAKD
+518 
-530 LKESDLIAIDKTSDF
+530 
-545 ASEYNYS
+545 
-552 MKTNRA
+552 
-558 WLYGFTLCDST
+558 
-569 YYDGIIASIAQED
+569 
-582 EQEIKDMFVNTIK
+582 
-595 SEYGLDVTDTERH
+595 
-608 RGARGNYIDLLVNSD
+608 
-623 GTNTYRNLRLD
+623 
-634 LACSFEGKAK
+634 
-644 NDRHIPNEVF
+644 
-654 SWTKEAKL
+654 
-662 AFLAGMIDADG
+662 
-673 YLNTHT
+673 
-679 KRARIQIGSTNKELA
+679 
-694 IQQMLLAQSC
+694 
-704 GMFAVIYPNRYKT
+704 
-717 NRRDKIRYRVEFTPT
+717 
-732 EELLAFIQCEKKVSL
+732 
-747 HDSIL
+747 
-752 ENTNA
+752 
-757 SIASESTCHITK
+757 
-769 VEEIREEGFSYD
+769 
-781 VTTASE
+781 
-787 HFTVSG
+787 
-793 LYSHNCRSFLTPDR
+793 RSFLTPDR

-820 YEEGKPKYY
+820 YEEGKHKYY

-886 IQWQYGALARLKP
+886 IQWQHGALARLKP

-962 DYSVYGTPLESTTY
+962 DYSVYGTPKS
-976 KFAKCLQ
+976 
-983 KRFGKIPGV
+983 
-992 TDKNYIT
+992 
-999 NSYHIRVTENINA
+999 SRVA
-1012 FDKLTKEA
+1012 
-1020 EFQKL
+1020 Q
-1025 SPGGAI
+1025 
-1031 SYVEVPNM
+1031 
-1039 QGNIPAVLAIIKH
+1039 Q
-1052 IYNTILYA
+1052 
-1060 ELNTKL
+1060 
-1066 DLCEV
+1066 
-1071 CGYNGE
+1071 
-1077 IQIVNKNGKLIW
+1077 
-1089 RCPQCGC
+1089 
-1096 TDQNKM
+1096 
-1102 HVTRRTC
+1102 
-1109 GYLGTQYWNQ
+1109 
-1119 GRTQE
+1119 
-1124 IAERVLHVSIDEDEA
+1124 
-1139 EKKPIK
+1139 
-1145 ILPKCVVA
+1145 

>member
-1 MDIRTEERYEDDFN
+1 MDIRTEERYDDDFN
-15 QGNLFIMKRSG
+15 QCNLFIMKRSG
-26 ERVPFDE
+26 ERVPFNE

-51 EKMSE
+51 EKMST
-56 EKIEEIAAQIKR
+56 EKIAEIAAQIRR

-130 NKDGSVSGSNEEV
+130 NKDGSVSGGNEEV

-162 AGEWSREYTSRNLL
+162 AGEWSREYTNRNLL
-176 PEDVVNAHRIGL
+176 PEDVVNAHRSGL
-188 IHVHDTDYMAQPEG
+188 IHVHDTDYMAQPEHNCFSSKTEFVTRNGVVSFADCKDGQVVEVLDKDGVWREATVKCYGKQKLQNVVLKKDDEEKVVSCTANHRWILSDETVTTALKEGDVLYGHLWKVDSITTCDGALEDVWCVEEPVTHSFTLAGGIVTG

-210 DMLQHETCISGTKIE
+210 DMLQNETCISGTKIE

-232 ASTVSSQIIAQV
+232 ASTVASQIIAQV

-262 VDVSRQK
+262 VDISRQK

-278 YDIGIEVT
+278 SDIGIEVT

-327 VFMYLNEAK
+327 VFMYLNEAN

-348 EVMLKQRM
+348 EVMFKQRM

-379 EDNINEDGKYWYL
+379 EDNISEDGKYWYL

-426 CVDGK
+426 C
-431 EVVTYKYNG
+431 
-440 KIYVE
+440 
-445 AFERMWNRLGKYF
+445 
-458 EINLQENGKD
+458 
-468 YVMKTPGVMIYD
+468 
-480 QCKGFVDNYGIIKNH
+480 
-495 NSEWLRISFSNGR
+495 
-508 TITCTKDHPF
+508 
-518 ETCDNRVVYAKD
+518 
-530 LKESDLIAIDKTSDF
+530 
-545 ASEYNYS
+545 
-552 MKTNRA
+552 
-558 WLYGFTLCDST
+558 
-569 YYDGIIASIAQED
+569 
-582 EQEIKDMFVNTIK
+582 
-595 SEYGLDVTDTERH
+595 
-608 RGARGNYIDLLVNSD
+608 
-623 GTNTYRNLRLD
+623 
-634 LACSFEGKAK
+634 
-644 NDRHIPNEVF
+644 
-654 SWTKEAKL
+654 
-662 AFLAGMIDADG
+662 
-673 YLNTHT
+673 
-679 KRARIQIGSTNKELA
+679 
-694 IQQMLLAQSC
+694 
-704 GMFAVIYPNRYKT
+704 
-717 NRRDKIRYRVEFTPT
+717 
-732 EELLAFIQCEKKVSL
+732 
-747 HDSIL
+747 
-752 ENTNA
+752 
-757 SIASESTCHITK
+757 
-769 VEEIREEGFSYD
+769 
-781 VTTASE
+781 
-787 HFTVSG
+787 
-793 LYSHNCRSFLTPDR
+793 RSFLTPDR

-820 YEEGKPKYY
+820 YEEGKHKYY

-848 EGDEDKFWEILEER
+848 EGDEDKFWKILEER

-886 IQWQYGALARLKP
+886 IQWQHGALARLKP

-1060 ELNTKL
+1060 ELNTKS
-1066 DLCEV
+1066 DQCEV

-1077 IQIVNKNGKLIW
+1077 IQIVNKDGKLIW

-1102 HVTRRTC
+1102 HVARRTC
-1109 GYLGTQYWNQ
+1109 GYIGTQYWNQ

-1124 IAERVLHVSIDEDEA
+1124 IAERVLHVSVDEDEA
-1139 EKKPIK
+1139 ENKSVK
-1145 ILPKCVVA
+1145 ILPKSVVA

>member
-1 MDIRTEERYEDDFN
+1 MDIRTEERYDDDFN
-15 QGNLFIMKRSG
+15 QCNLFIMKRSG
-26 ERVPFDE
+26 ERVPFNE

-51 EKMSE
+51 EKMST
-56 EKIEEIAAQIKR
+56 EKIAEIAAQIRR

-130 NKDGSVSGSNEEV
+130 NKDGSVSGGNEEV

-162 AGEWSREYTSRNLL
+162 AGEWSREYTNRNLL
-176 PEDVVNAHRIGL
+176 PEDVVNAHRSGL
-188 IHVHDTDYMAQPEG
+188 IHVHDTDYMAQPEHNCFSSKTEFVTRNGVVSFADCKDGQVVEVLDKDGVWREATVKCYGKQKLQNVVLKKDDEEKVVSCTANHRWILSDETVTTALKEGDVLYGHLWKVDSITTCDGALEDVWCVEEPVTHSFTLAGGIVTG

-210 DMLQHETCISGTKIE
+210 DMLQNETCISGTKIE

-232 ASTVSSQIIAQV
+232 ASTVASQIIAQV

-262 VDVSRQK
+262 VDISRQK

-278 YDIGIEVT
+278 SDIGIEVT

-348 EVMLKQRM
+348 EVMFKQRM

-379 EDNINEDGKYWYL
+379 EDNIREDGKYWYL

-426 CVDGK
+426 
-431 EVVTYKYNG
+431 
-440 KIYVE
+440 
-445 AFERMWNRLGKYF
+445 
-458 EINLQENGKD
+458 
-468 YVMKTPGVMIYD
+468 
-480 QCKGFVDNYGIIKNH
+480 
-495 NSEWLRISFSNGR
+495 
-508 TITCTKDHPF
+508 
-518 ETCDNRVVYAKD
+518 
-530 LKESDLIAIDKTSDF
+530 
-545 ASEYNYS
+545 
-552 MKTNRA
+552 
-558 WLYGFTLCDST
+558 
-569 YYDGIIASIAQED
+569 
-582 EQEIKDMFVNTIK
+582 
-595 SEYGLDVTDTERH
+595 
-608 RGARGNYIDLLVNSD
+608 
-623 GTNTYRNLRLD
+623 
-634 LACSFEGKAK
+634 
-644 NDRHIPNEVF
+644 
-654 SWTKEAKL
+654 
-662 AFLAGMIDADG
+662 
-673 YLNTHT
+673 
-679 KRARIQIGSTNKELA
+679 
-694 IQQMLLAQSC
+694 
-704 GMFAVIYPNRYKT
+704 
-717 NRRDKIRYRVEFTPT
+717 
-732 EELLAFIQCEKKVSL
+732 
-747 HDSIL
+747 
-752 ENTNA
+752 
-757 SIASESTCHITK
+757 
-769 VEEIREEGFSYD
+769 
-781 VTTASE
+781 
-787 HFTVSG
+787 
-793 LYSHNCRSFLTPDR
+793 CRSFLTPDR

-1060 ELNTKL
+1060 ELNTKS
-1066 DLCEV
+1066 DQCEA

-1077 IQIVNKNGKLIW
+1077 IQIVNKDSKLIW

-1102 HVTRRTC
+1102 HVARRTC
-1109 GYLGTQYWNQ
+1109 GYIGTQYWNQ

-1124 IAERVLHVSIDEDEA
+1124 IAERVLHVSVEDDSVNLCSPSPDVDGVSDSPYTSNNLRTDGKPKVGRGLPSNDEN
-1139 EKKPIK
+1139 
-1145 ILPKCVVA
+1145 

>member
-1 MDIRTEERYEDDFN
+1 MDIRTEERYDDDFN
-15 QGNLFIMKRSG
+15 QCNLFIMKRSG
-26 ERVPFDE
+26 ERVPFNE

-51 EKMSE
+51 EKMST
-56 EKIEEIAAQIKR
+56 EKIAEIAAQIRR

-130 NKDGSVSGSNEEV
+130 NKDGSVSGGNEEV

-162 AGEWSREYTSRNLL
+162 AGEWSREYTNRNLL
-176 PEDVVNAHRIGL
+176 PEDVVNAHRSGL
-188 IHVHDTDYMAQPEG
+188 IHVHDTDYMAQPEHNCFSSKTEFVTRNGVVSFADCKDGQVVEVLDKDGVWREATVKCYGKQKLQNVVLKKDDEEKVVSCTANHRWILSDETVTTALKEGDVLYGHLWKVDSITTCDGALEDVWCVEEPVTHSFTLAGGIVTG

-210 DMLQHETCISGTKIE
+210 DMLQNETCISGTKIE

-232 ASTVSSQIIAQV
+232 ASTVASQIIAQV

-262 VDVSRQK
+262 VDISRQK

-278 YDIGIEVT
+278 SDIGIEVT

-348 EVMLKQRM
+348 EVMFKQRM

-379 EDNINEDGKYWYL
+379 EDNIREDGKYWYL

-426 CVDGK
+426 C
-431 EVVTYKYNG
+431 
-440 KIYVE
+440 
-445 AFERMWNRLGKYF
+445 
-458 EINLQENGKD
+458 
-468 YVMKTPGVMIYD
+468 
-480 QCKGFVDNYGIIKNH
+480 
-495 NSEWLRISFSNGR
+495 
-508 TITCTKDHPF
+508 
-518 ETCDNRVVYAKD
+518 
-530 LKESDLIAIDKTSDF
+530 
-545 ASEYNYS
+545 
-552 MKTNRA
+552 
-558 WLYGFTLCDST
+558 
-569 YYDGIIASIAQED
+569 
-582 EQEIKDMFVNTIK
+582 
-595 SEYGLDVTDTERH
+595 
-608 RGARGNYIDLLVNSD
+608 
-623 GTNTYRNLRLD
+623 
-634 LACSFEGKAK
+634 
-644 NDRHIPNEVF
+644 
-654 SWTKEAKL
+654 
-662 AFLAGMIDADG
+662 
-673 YLNTHT
+673 
-679 KRARIQIGSTNKELA
+679 
-694 IQQMLLAQSC
+694 
-704 GMFAVIYPNRYKT
+704 
-717 NRRDKIRYRVEFTPT
+717 
-732 EELLAFIQCEKKVSL
+732 
-747 HDSIL
+747 
-752 ENTNA
+752 
-757 SIASESTCHITK
+757 
-769 VEEIREEGFSYD
+769 
-781 VTTASE
+781 
-787 HFTVSG
+787 
-793 LYSHNCRSFLTPDR
+793 RSFLTPDR

-820 YEEGKPKYY
+820 YEEGKHKYY

-848 EGDEDKFWEILEER
+848 EGDEDKFWKILEER

-886 IQWQYGALARLKP
+886 IQWQHGALARLKP

-983 KRFGKIPGV
+983 KRFGNIPGV

-1060 ELNTKL
+1060 ELNTKS
-1066 DLCEV
+1066 DQCEA

-1077 IQIVNKNGKLIW
+1077 IQIVNKDGKLIW

-1102 HVTRRTC
+1102 HVARRTC
-1109 GYLGTQYWNQ
+1109 GYIGTQYWNQ

-1124 IAERVLHVSIDEDEA
+1124 IAERVLHVSVDEDES
-1139 EKKPIK
+1139 EQKPVK

>member
-1 MDIRTEERYEDDFN
+1 MDIRTEERYNDDFN
-15 QGNLFIMKRSG
+15 QCNLFIMKRSG
-26 ERVPFDE
+26 ERVPFNE

-51 EKMSE
+51 EKMST
-56 EKIEEIAAQIKR
+56 EKIAEIAAQIRR

-130 NKDGSVSGSNEEV
+130 NKDGSVSGGNEEV

-162 AGEWSREYTSRNLL
+162 AGEWSREYTNRNLL
-176 PEDVVNAHRIGL
+176 PEDVVNAHRSGL
-188 IHVHDTDYMAQPEG
+188 IHVHDTDYMAQPEHNCFSSKTEFVTRNGVVSFADCKDGQVVEVLDKDGVWREATVKCYGKQKLQNVILKKDDEEKLVSCTANHRWILSDETVTTALKEGDVLYGHLWKVDSITTCDGALEDVWCVEEPVTHSFTLAGGIVTG

-210 DMLQHETCISGTKIE
+210 DMLQNETCISGTKIE

-232 ASTVSSQIIAQV
+232 ASTVASQIIAQV

-262 VDVSRQK
+262 VDISRQK

-278 YDIGIEVT
+278 SDIGIEVT

-348 EVMLKQRM
+348 EVMFKQRM

-379 EDNINEDGKYWYL
+379 EDNISEDGKYWYL

-426 CVDGK
+426 
-431 EVVTYKYNG
+431 
-440 KIYVE
+440 
-445 AFERMWNRLGKYF
+445 
-458 EINLQENGKD
+458 
-468 YVMKTPGVMIYD
+468 
-480 QCKGFVDNYGIIKNH
+480 
-495 NSEWLRISFSNGR
+495 
-508 TITCTKDHPF
+508 
-518 ETCDNRVVYAKD
+518 
-530 LKESDLIAIDKTSDF
+530 
-545 ASEYNYS
+545 
-552 MKTNRA
+552 
-558 WLYGFTLCDST
+558 
-569 YYDGIIASIAQED
+569 
-582 EQEIKDMFVNTIK
+582 
-595 SEYGLDVTDTERH
+595 
-608 RGARGNYIDLLVNSD
+608 
-623 GTNTYRNLRLD
+623 
-634 LACSFEGKAK
+634 
-644 NDRHIPNEVF
+644 
-654 SWTKEAKL
+654 
-662 AFLAGMIDADG
+662 
-673 YLNTHT
+673 
-679 KRARIQIGSTNKELA
+679 
-694 IQQMLLAQSC
+694 
-704 GMFAVIYPNRYKT
+704 
-717 NRRDKIRYRVEFTPT
+717 
-732 EELLAFIQCEKKVSL
+732 
-747 HDSIL
+747 
-752 ENTNA
+752 
-757 SIASESTCHITK
+757 
-769 VEEIREEGFSYD
+769 
-781 VTTASE
+781 
-787 HFTVSG
+787 
-793 LYSHNCRSFLTPDR
+793 CRSFLTPDR

-1060 ELNTKL
+1060 ELNTKS
-1066 DLCEV
+1066 DQCEA

-1077 IQIVNKNGKLIW
+1077 IQIVNKDGKLIW

-1102 HVTRRTC
+1102 HVARRTC
-1109 GYLGTQYWNQ
+1109 GYIGTQYWNQ

-1124 IAERVLHVSIDEDEA
+1124 IAERVLHVSVDEDET

>member
-1 MDIRTEERYEDDFN
+1 MDIRTEERYDDDFN
-15 QGNLFIMKRSG
+15 QCNLFIMKRSG
-26 ERVPFDE
+26 ERVPFNE

-51 EKMSE
+51 EKMST
-56 EKIEEIAAQIKR
+56 EKIAEIAAQIRR

-130 NKDGSVSGSNEEV
+130 NKDGSVSGGNEEV

-162 AGEWSREYTSRNLL
+162 AGEWSREYTNRNLL
-176 PEDVVNAHRIGL
+176 PEDVVNAHRSGL
-188 IHVHDTDYMAQPEG
+188 IHVHDTDYMAQPEHNCFSSKTEFVTRNGVVSFADCKDGQVVEVLDKDGVWREATVKCYGKQKLQNVVLKKDDEEKVVSCTANHRWILSDETVTTALKEGDVLYGHLWKVDSITTCDGALEDVWCVEEPVTHSFTLAGGIVTG

-210 DMLQHETCISGTKIE
+210 DMLQNETCISGTKIE

-232 ASTVSSQIIAQV
+232 ASTVASQIIAQV

-262 VDVSRQK
+262 VDISRQK

-278 YDIGIEVT
+278 SDIGIEVT

-348 EVMLKQRM
+348 EVMFKQRM

-379 EDNINEDGKYWYL
+379 EDNIREDGKYWYL

-426 CVDGK
+426 
-431 EVVTYKYNG
+431 
-440 KIYVE
+440 
-445 AFERMWNRLGKYF
+445 
-458 EINLQENGKD
+458 
-468 YVMKTPGVMIYD
+468 
-480 QCKGFVDNYGIIKNH
+480 
-495 NSEWLRISFSNGR
+495 
-508 TITCTKDHPF
+508 
-518 ETCDNRVVYAKD
+518 
-530 LKESDLIAIDKTSDF
+530 
-545 ASEYNYS
+545 
-552 MKTNRA
+552 
-558 WLYGFTLCDST
+558 
-569 YYDGIIASIAQED
+569 
-582 EQEIKDMFVNTIK
+582 
-595 SEYGLDVTDTERH
+595 
-608 RGARGNYIDLLVNSD
+608 
-623 GTNTYRNLRLD
+623 
-634 LACSFEGKAK
+634 
-644 NDRHIPNEVF
+644 
-654 SWTKEAKL
+654 
-662 AFLAGMIDADG
+662 
-673 YLNTHT
+673 
-679 KRARIQIGSTNKELA
+679 
-694 IQQMLLAQSC
+694 
-704 GMFAVIYPNRYKT
+704 
-717 NRRDKIRYRVEFTPT
+717 
-732 EELLAFIQCEKKVSL
+732 
-747 HDSIL
+747 
-752 ENTNA
+752 
-757 SIASESTCHITK
+757 
-769 VEEIREEGFSYD
+769 
-781 VTTASE
+781 
-787 HFTVSG
+787 
-793 LYSHNCRSFLTPDR
+793 CRSFLTPDR

-1060 ELNTKL
+1060 ELNTKS
-1066 DLCEV
+1066 DQCKA

-1077 IQIVNKNGKLIW
+1077 IQIVNKDSKLIW

-1102 HVTRRTC
+1102 HVARRTC
-1109 GYLGTQYWNQ
+1109 GYIGTQYWNQ

-1124 IAERVLHVSIDEDEA
+1124 IAERVLHVSVDEDET
-1139 EKKPIK
+1139 EKNQ
-1145 ILPKCVVA
+1145 

>member
-1 MDIRTEERYEDDFN
+1 MDIRTEERYDDDFN
-15 QGNLFIMKRSG
+15 QCNLFIMKRSG
-26 ERVPFDE
+26 ERVPFNE

-51 EKMSE
+51 EKMST
-56 EKIEEIAAQIKR
+56 EKIAEIAAQIRR

-130 NKDGSVSGSNEEV
+130 NKDGSVSGGNEEV

-162 AGEWSREYTSRNLL
+162 AGEWSREYTNRNLL
-176 PEDVVNAHRIGL
+176 PEDVVNAHRSGL
-188 IHVHDTDYMAQPEG
+188 IHVHDTDYMAQPEHNCFSSKTEFVTRNGVVSFADCKDGQVVEVLDKDGVWREATVKCYGKQKLQNVVLKKDDEEKVVSCTANHRWILSDETVTTALKEGDVLYGHLWKVDSITTCDGALEDVWCVEEPVTHSFTLAGGIVTG

-210 DMLQHETCISGTKIE
+210 DMLQNETCISGTKIE

-232 ASTVSSQIIAQV
+232 ASTVASQIIAQV

-262 VDVSRQK
+262 VDISRQK

-278 YDIGIEVT
+278 SDIGIEVT

-348 EVMLKQRM
+348 EVMFKQRM

-379 EDNINEDGKYWYL
+379 EDNIREDGKYWYL

-426 CVDGK
+426 C
-431 EVVTYKYNG
+431 
-440 KIYVE
+440 
-445 AFERMWNRLGKYF
+445 
-458 EINLQENGKD
+458 
-468 YVMKTPGVMIYD
+468 
-480 QCKGFVDNYGIIKNH
+480 
-495 NSEWLRISFSNGR
+495 
-508 TITCTKDHPF
+508 
-518 ETCDNRVVYAKD
+518 
-530 LKESDLIAIDKTSDF
+530 
-545 ASEYNYS
+545 
-552 MKTNRA
+552 
-558 WLYGFTLCDST
+558 
-569 YYDGIIASIAQED
+569 
-582 EQEIKDMFVNTIK
+582 
-595 SEYGLDVTDTERH
+595 
-608 RGARGNYIDLLVNSD
+608 
-623 GTNTYRNLRLD
+623 
-634 LACSFEGKAK
+634 
-644 NDRHIPNEVF
+644 
-654 SWTKEAKL
+654 
-662 AFLAGMIDADG
+662 
-673 YLNTHT
+673 
-679 KRARIQIGSTNKELA
+679 
-694 IQQMLLAQSC
+694 
-704 GMFAVIYPNRYKT
+704 
-717 NRRDKIRYRVEFTPT
+717 
-732 EELLAFIQCEKKVSL
+732 
-747 HDSIL
+747 
-752 ENTNA
+752 
-757 SIASESTCHITK
+757 
-769 VEEIREEGFSYD
+769 
-781 VTTASE
+781 
-787 HFTVSG
+787 
-793 LYSHNCRSFLTPDR
+793 RSFLTPDR
-807 CSEKVGNIAHALN
+807 CREKVGNIAHALN
-820 YEEGKPKYY
+820 YEEGKHKYY

-886 IQWQYGALARLKP
+886 IQWQHGALARLKP

-1060 ELNTKL
+1060 ELNTKS
-1066 DLCEV
+1066 DQCEA

-1077 IQIVNKNGKLIW
+1077 IQIVNKDGKLIW

-1102 HVTRRTC
+1102 HVARRTC
-1109 GYLGTQYWNQ
+1109 GYIGTQYWNQ

-1124 IAERVLHVSIDEDEA
+1124 IAERVLHVSVDEDES
-1139 EKKPIK
+1139 EQKPVK

>member
-15 QGNLFIMKRSG
+15 QCNLFIMKRSG

-130 NKDGSVSGSNEEV
+130 NKDGSVSGGNEEV

-162 AGEWSREYTSRNLL
+162 AGEWSREYTNRNLL
-176 PEDVVNAHRIGL
+176 PEDVVNAHRSGL
-188 IHVHDTDYMAQPEG
+188 IHVHDTDYMAQPEHNCFSSKTEFVTRNGVVSFADCKDGQVVEVLDKDGVWREATVKCYGKQKLQDVVLKKDDEEKLISCTANHRWILSDETVTTALKEGDVLYGHLWKVDSITECDGALEDVWCVEEPVTHSFTLAGGIVTG

-210 DMLQHETCISGTKIE
+210 DMLQNETCISGTKIE

-232 ASTVSSQIIAQV
+232 ASTVASQIIAQV

-262 VDVSRQK
+262 VDISRQK

-278 YDIGIEVT
+278 SDIGIEVT

-348 EVMLKQRM
+348 EVMFKQRM

-379 EDNINEDGKYWYL
+379 EDNISEDGKYWYL

-426 CVDGK
+426 C
-431 EVVTYKYNG
+431 
-440 KIYVE
+440 
-445 AFERMWNRLGKYF
+445 
-458 EINLQENGKD
+458 
-468 YVMKTPGVMIYD
+468 
-480 QCKGFVDNYGIIKNH
+480 
-495 NSEWLRISFSNGR
+495 
-508 TITCTKDHPF
+508 
-518 ETCDNRVVYAKD
+518 
-530 LKESDLIAIDKTSDF
+530 
-545 ASEYNYS
+545 
-552 MKTNRA
+552 
-558 WLYGFTLCDST
+558 
-569 YYDGIIASIAQED
+569 
-582 EQEIKDMFVNTIK
+582 
-595 SEYGLDVTDTERH
+595 
-608 RGARGNYIDLLVNSD
+608 
-623 GTNTYRNLRLD
+623 
-634 LACSFEGKAK
+634 
-644 NDRHIPNEVF
+644 
-654 SWTKEAKL
+654 
-662 AFLAGMIDADG
+662 
-673 YLNTHT
+673 
-679 KRARIQIGSTNKELA
+679 
-694 IQQMLLAQSC
+694 
-704 GMFAVIYPNRYKT
+704 
-717 NRRDKIRYRVEFTPT
+717 
-732 EELLAFIQCEKKVSL
+732 
-747 HDSIL
+747 
-752 ENTNA
+752 
-757 SIASESTCHITK
+757 
-769 VEEIREEGFSYD
+769 
-781 VTTASE
+781 
-787 HFTVSG
+787 
-793 LYSHNCRSFLTPDR
+793 RSFLTPDR

-820 YEEGKPKYY
+820 YEEGKHKYY

-886 IQWQYGALARLKP
+886 IQWQHGALARLKP

-1060 ELNTKL
+1060 ELNTKS
-1066 DLCEV
+1066 DQCEA

-1077 IQIVNKNGKLIW
+1077 IQIVNKDGKLIW

-1102 HVTRRTC
+1102 HVARRTC
-1109 GYLGTQYWNQ
+1109 GYIGTQYWNQ

-1124 IAERVLHVSIDEDEA
+1124 IAERVLHVSVDEDES
-1139 EKKPIK
+1139 EQKPVK

>member
-33 SKIVRA
+33 NKIVRA

-130 NKDGSVSGSNEEV
+130 NKDGSVSGGNEEV

-162 AGEWSREYTSRNLL
+162 AGEWSREYTNRNLL
-176 PEDVVNAHRIGL
+176 PEDVVNAHRSGL
-188 IHVHDTDYMAQPEG
+188 IHVHDTDYMAQPEH

-210 DMLQHETCISGTKIE
+210 DMLQNETCISGTKIE

-232 ASTVSSQIIAQV
+232 ASTVASQIIAQV

-262 VDVSRQK
+262 VDISRQK

-278 YDIGIEVT
+278 SDIGIEVT

-348 EVMLKQRM
+348 EVMFKQRM

-379 EDNINEDGKYWYL
+379 EDNISEDGKYWYL

-426 CVDGK
+426 C
-431 EVVTYKYNG
+431 
-440 KIYVE
+440 
-445 AFERMWNRLGKYF
+445 
-458 EINLQENGKD
+458 
-468 YVMKTPGVMIYD
+468 
-480 QCKGFVDNYGIIKNH
+480 
-495 NSEWLRISFSNGR
+495 
-508 TITCTKDHPF
+508 
-518 ETCDNRVVYAKD
+518 
-530 LKESDLIAIDKTSDF
+530 
-545 ASEYNYS
+545 
-552 MKTNRA
+552 
-558 WLYGFTLCDST
+558 
-569 YYDGIIASIAQED
+569 
-582 EQEIKDMFVNTIK
+582 
-595 SEYGLDVTDTERH
+595 
-608 RGARGNYIDLLVNSD
+608 
-623 GTNTYRNLRLD
+623 
-634 LACSFEGKAK
+634 
-644 NDRHIPNEVF
+644 
-654 SWTKEAKL
+654 
-662 AFLAGMIDADG
+662 
-673 YLNTHT
+673 
-679 KRARIQIGSTNKELA
+679 
-694 IQQMLLAQSC
+694 
-704 GMFAVIYPNRYKT
+704 
-717 NRRDKIRYRVEFTPT
+717 
-732 EELLAFIQCEKKVSL
+732 
-747 HDSIL
+747 
-752 ENTNA
+752 
-757 SIASESTCHITK
+757 
-769 VEEIREEGFSYD
+769 
-781 VTTASE
+781 
-787 HFTVSG
+787 
-793 LYSHNCRSFLTPDR
+793 RSFLTPDR

-820 YEEGKPKYY
+820 YEEGKHKYY

-886 IQWQYGALARLKP
+886 IQWQHGALARLKP

-933 TSENGKEFGLK
+933 TSENGKDFGLK

-962 DYSVYGTPLESTTY
+962 DYSVYGTPKS
-976 KFAKCLQ
+976 
-983 KRFGKIPGV
+983 
-992 TDKNYIT
+992 
-999 NSYHIRVTENINA
+999 SRVA
-1012 FDKLTKEA
+1012 
-1020 EFQKL
+1020 Q
-1025 SPGGAI
+1025 
-1031 SYVEVPNM
+1031 
-1039 QGNIPAVLAIIKH
+1039 Q
-1052 IYNTILYA
+1052 
-1060 ELNTKL
+1060 
-1066 DLCEV
+1066 
-1071 CGYNGE
+1071 
-1077 IQIVNKNGKLIW
+1077 
-1089 RCPQCGC
+1089 
-1096 TDQNKM
+1096 
-1102 HVTRRTC
+1102 
-1109 GYLGTQYWNQ
+1109 
-1119 GRTQE
+1119 
-1124 IAERVLHVSIDEDEA
+1124 
-1139 EKKPIK
+1139 
-1145 ILPKCVVA
+1145 

>member
-15 QGNLFIMKRSG
+15 QCNLFIMKRSG
-26 ERVPFDE
+26 ERVPFNE

-51 EKMSE
+51 EKMSA
-56 EKIEEIAAQIKR
+56 EKIAEIAAQIRR

-130 NKDGSVSGSNEEV
+130 NKDGSVSGGNEEV

-162 AGEWSREYTSRNLL
+162 AGEWSREYTNRNLL
-176 PEDVVNAHRIGL
+176 PEDVVNAHRSGL
-188 IHVHDTDYMAQPEG
+188 IHVHDTDYMAQPEHNCFSSKTEFVTRNGVVSFADCKDGQVVEVLDKDGMWREATAKCYGKQKLQNVVLKKGDEEKLVSCTANHRWILSDETVTTALKEGDVLYGNLWKVDSITACDGALEDVWCVEEPITHSFTLAGGIVTG

-210 DMLQHETCISGTKIE
+210 DMLQNETCISGTKIE

-232 ASTVSSQIIAQV
+232 ASTVASQIIAQV

-262 VDVSRQK
+262 VDISRQK

-278 YDIGIEVT
+278 SDIGIEVT

-348 EVMLKQRM
+348 EVMFKQRM

-379 EDNINEDGKYWYL
+379 EDNIREDGKYWYL

-426 CVDGK
+426 C
-431 EVVTYKYNG
+431 
-440 KIYVE
+440 
-445 AFERMWNRLGKYF
+445 
-458 EINLQENGKD
+458 
-468 YVMKTPGVMIYD
+468 
-480 QCKGFVDNYGIIKNH
+480 
-495 NSEWLRISFSNGR
+495 
-508 TITCTKDHPF
+508 
-518 ETCDNRVVYAKD
+518 
-530 LKESDLIAIDKTSDF
+530 
-545 ASEYNYS
+545 
-552 MKTNRA
+552 
-558 WLYGFTLCDST
+558 
-569 YYDGIIASIAQED
+569 
-582 EQEIKDMFVNTIK
+582 
-595 SEYGLDVTDTERH
+595 
-608 RGARGNYIDLLVNSD
+608 
-623 GTNTYRNLRLD
+623 
-634 LACSFEGKAK
+634 
-644 NDRHIPNEVF
+644 
-654 SWTKEAKL
+654 
-662 AFLAGMIDADG
+662 
-673 YLNTHT
+673 
-679 KRARIQIGSTNKELA
+679 
-694 IQQMLLAQSC
+694 
-704 GMFAVIYPNRYKT
+704 
-717 NRRDKIRYRVEFTPT
+717 
-732 EELLAFIQCEKKVSL
+732 
-747 HDSIL
+747 
-752 ENTNA
+752 
-757 SIASESTCHITK
+757 
-769 VEEIREEGFSYD
+769 
-781 VTTASE
+781 
-787 HFTVSG
+787 
-793 LYSHNCRSFLTPDR
+793 RSFLTPDR

-820 YEEGKPKYY
+820 YEEGKHKYY

-848 EGDEDKFWEILEER
+848 EGDEDKFWKILEER

-886 IQWQYGALARLKP
+886 IQWQHGALARLKP

-944 VMQALNDACGK
+944 VMQALNDACDK

-962 DYSVYGTPLESTTY
+962 DYSVYGTPKS
-976 KFAKCLQ
+976 
-983 KRFGKIPGV
+983 
-992 TDKNYIT
+992 
-999 NSYHIRVTENINA
+999 SRVA
-1012 FDKLTKEA
+1012 
-1020 EFQKL
+1020 Q
-1025 SPGGAI
+1025 
-1031 SYVEVPNM
+1031 
-1039 QGNIPAVLAIIKH
+1039 Q
-1052 IYNTILYA
+1052 
-1060 ELNTKL
+1060 
-1066 DLCEV
+1066 
-1071 CGYNGE
+1071 
-1077 IQIVNKNGKLIW
+1077 
-1089 RCPQCGC
+1089 
-1096 TDQNKM
+1096 
-1102 HVTRRTC
+1102 
-1109 GYLGTQYWNQ
+1109 
-1119 GRTQE
+1119 
-1124 IAERVLHVSIDEDEA
+1124 
-1139 EKKPIK
+1139 
-1145 ILPKCVVA
+1145 

>member
-1 MDIRTEERYEDDFN
+1 MDIRTEERYDDDFN
-15 QGNLFIMKRSG
+15 QCNLFIMKRSG
-26 ERVPFDE
+26 ERVPFNE

-51 EKMSE
+51 EKMST
-56 EKIEEIAAQIKR
+56 EKIAEIAAQIKR

-130 NKDGSVSGSNEEV
+130 NKDGSVSGGNEEV

-162 AGEWSREYTSRNLL
+162 AGEWSREYTNRNLL
-176 PEDVVNAHRIGL
+176 PEDVVNAHRSGL
-188 IHVHDTDYMAQPEG
+188 IHVHDTDYMAQPEHNCFSSKTEFVTRNGVVSFADCKDGQVVEVLDKDSVWREATVKCYGKQKLQDVVLKKNDEGKLVSCTANHRWILSDETVTTALKEGDVLYGHLWKVDSITECDGALEDVWCVEEPVTHSFTLAGGIVTG

-210 DMLQHETCISGTKIE
+210 DMLQNETCISGTKIE

-232 ASTVSSQIIAQV
+232 ASTVASQIIAQV

-262 VDVSRQK
+262 VDISRQK

-278 YDIGIEVT
+278 SDIGIEVT

-348 EVMLKQRM
+348 EVMFKQRM

-379 EDNINEDGKYWYL
+379 EDNIREDGKYWYL

-426 CVDGK
+426 C
-431 EVVTYKYNG
+431 
-440 KIYVE
+440 
-445 AFERMWNRLGKYF
+445 
-458 EINLQENGKD
+458 
-468 YVMKTPGVMIYD
+468 
-480 QCKGFVDNYGIIKNH
+480 
-495 NSEWLRISFSNGR
+495 
-508 TITCTKDHPF
+508 
-518 ETCDNRVVYAKD
+518 
-530 LKESDLIAIDKTSDF
+530 
-545 ASEYNYS
+545 
-552 MKTNRA
+552 
-558 WLYGFTLCDST
+558 
-569 YYDGIIASIAQED
+569 
-582 EQEIKDMFVNTIK
+582 
-595 SEYGLDVTDTERH
+595 
-608 RGARGNYIDLLVNSD
+608 
-623 GTNTYRNLRLD
+623 
-634 LACSFEGKAK
+634 
-644 NDRHIPNEVF
+644 
-654 SWTKEAKL
+654 
-662 AFLAGMIDADG
+662 
-673 YLNTHT
+673 
-679 KRARIQIGSTNKELA
+679 
-694 IQQMLLAQSC
+694 
-704 GMFAVIYPNRYKT
+704 
-717 NRRDKIRYRVEFTPT
+717 
-732 EELLAFIQCEKKVSL
+732 
-747 HDSIL
+747 
-752 ENTNA
+752 
-757 SIASESTCHITK
+757 
-769 VEEIREEGFSYD
+769 
-781 VTTASE
+781 
-787 HFTVSG
+787 
-793 LYSHNCRSFLTPDR
+793 RSFLTPDR

-820 YEEGKPKYY
+820 YEEGKHKYY

-886 IQWQYGALARLKP
+886 IQWQHGALARLKP

-983 KRFGKIPGV
+983 KRFGNIPGV

-1025 SPGGAI
+1025 SPGGAV

-1060 ELNTKL
+1060 ELNTKS
-1066 DLCEV
+1066 DQCEA

-1077 IQIVNKNGKLIW
+1077 IQIVKKNGKLIW

-1102 HVTRRTC
+1102 HVARRTC

-1124 IAERVLHVSIDEDEA
+1124 IAERVLHVSVDEDEA
-1139 EKKPIK
+1139 EKKPVK

>member
-130 NKDGSVSGSNEEV
+130 NKDGSVSGGNEEV

-162 AGEWSREYTSRNLL
+162 AGEWSREYTNRNLL
-176 PEDVVNAHRIGL
+176 PEDVVNAHRNGL
-188 IHVHDTDYMAQPEG
+188 IHVHDTDYMAQPEHNCFSSKTEFVTRNGVVSFADCKDGQVVEVLDKDGVWREATVKCYGKQKLQNVILKKDDEEKLVSCTANHRWILSDETVTTALKEGDVLYGHLWKVDSITTCDGALEDVWCVEEPVTHSFTLAGGIVTG

-210 DMLQHETCISGTKIE
+210 DMLQNETCISGTKIE

-232 ASTVSSQIIAQV
+232 ASTVASQIIAQV

-262 VDVSRQK
+262 VDISRQK

-278 YDIGIEVT
+278 SDIGIEVT

-348 EVMLKQRM
+348 EVMFKQRM

-379 EDNINEDGKYWYL
+379 EDNIREDGKYWYL

-426 CVDGK
+426 C
-431 EVVTYKYNG
+431 
-440 KIYVE
+440 
-445 AFERMWNRLGKYF
+445 
-458 EINLQENGKD
+458 
-468 YVMKTPGVMIYD
+468 
-480 QCKGFVDNYGIIKNH
+480 
-495 NSEWLRISFSNGR
+495 
-508 TITCTKDHPF
+508 
-518 ETCDNRVVYAKD
+518 
-530 LKESDLIAIDKTSDF
+530 
-545 ASEYNYS
+545 
-552 MKTNRA
+552 
-558 WLYGFTLCDST
+558 
-569 YYDGIIASIAQED
+569 
-582 EQEIKDMFVNTIK
+582 
-595 SEYGLDVTDTERH
+595 
-608 RGARGNYIDLLVNSD
+608 
-623 GTNTYRNLRLD
+623 
-634 LACSFEGKAK
+634 
-644 NDRHIPNEVF
+644 
-654 SWTKEAKL
+654 
-662 AFLAGMIDADG
+662 
-673 YLNTHT
+673 
-679 KRARIQIGSTNKELA
+679 
-694 IQQMLLAQSC
+694 
-704 GMFAVIYPNRYKT
+704 
-717 NRRDKIRYRVEFTPT
+717 
-732 EELLAFIQCEKKVSL
+732 
-747 HDSIL
+747 
-752 ENTNA
+752 
-757 SIASESTCHITK
+757 
-769 VEEIREEGFSYD
+769 
-781 VTTASE
+781 
-787 HFTVSG
+787 
-793 LYSHNCRSFLTPDR
+793 RSFLTPDR

-820 YEEGKPKYY
+820 YEEGKHKYY

-886 IQWQYGALARLKP
+886 IQWQHGALARLKP

-1025 SPGGAI
+1025 SPGGAV

-1060 ELNTKL
+1060 ELNTKS
-1066 DLCEV
+1066 DQCEA

-1077 IQIVNKNGKLIW
+1077 IQIVKKNGKLIW

-1102 HVTRRTC
+1102 HVARRTC

-1124 IAERVLHVSIDEDEA
+1124 IAERVLHVSVDEDEA
-1139 EKKPIK
+1139 EKKPVK

>member
-1 MDIRTEERYEDDFN
+1 MDIRTEERYDDDFN
-15 QGNLFIMKRSG
+15 QCNLFIMKRSG
-26 ERVPFDE
+26 ERVPFNE

-51 EKMSE
+51 EKMST
-56 EKIEEIAAQIKR
+56 EKIAEIAAQIRR

-130 NKDGSVSGSNEEV
+130 NKDGSVSGGNEEV

-162 AGEWSREYTSRNLL
+162 AGEWSREYTNRNLL
-176 PEDVVNAHRIGL
+176 PEDVVNAHRSGL
-188 IHVHDTDYMAQPEG
+188 IHVHDTDYMAQPEHNCFSSKTEFVTRNGVVSFADCKDGQVVEVLDKDGVWREATVKCYGKQKLQNVILKKDDEEKLVSCTANHRWILSDETVTTALKEGDVLYGHLWKVDSITTCDGALEDVWCVEEPVTHSFTLAGGIVTG

-210 DMLQHETCISGTKIE
+210 DMLQNETCISGTKIE

-232 ASTVSSQIIAQV
+232 ASTVASQIIAQV

-262 VDVSRQK
+262 VDISRQK

-278 YDIGIEVT
+278 SDIGIEVT

-348 EVMLKQRM
+348 EVMFKQRM

-379 EDNINEDGKYWYL
+379 EDNISEDGKYWYL

-426 CVDGK
+426 C
-431 EVVTYKYNG
+431 
-440 KIYVE
+440 
-445 AFERMWNRLGKYF
+445 
-458 EINLQENGKD
+458 
-468 YVMKTPGVMIYD
+468 
-480 QCKGFVDNYGIIKNH
+480 
-495 NSEWLRISFSNGR
+495 
-508 TITCTKDHPF
+508 
-518 ETCDNRVVYAKD
+518 
-530 LKESDLIAIDKTSDF
+530 
-545 ASEYNYS
+545 
-552 MKTNRA
+552 
-558 WLYGFTLCDST
+558 
-569 YYDGIIASIAQED
+569 
-582 EQEIKDMFVNTIK
+582 
-595 SEYGLDVTDTERH
+595 
-608 RGARGNYIDLLVNSD
+608 
-623 GTNTYRNLRLD
+623 
-634 LACSFEGKAK
+634 
-644 NDRHIPNEVF
+644 
-654 SWTKEAKL
+654 
-662 AFLAGMIDADG
+662 
-673 YLNTHT
+673 
-679 KRARIQIGSTNKELA
+679 
-694 IQQMLLAQSC
+694 
-704 GMFAVIYPNRYKT
+704 
-717 NRRDKIRYRVEFTPT
+717 
-732 EELLAFIQCEKKVSL
+732 
-747 HDSIL
+747 
-752 ENTNA
+752 
-757 SIASESTCHITK
+757 
-769 VEEIREEGFSYD
+769 
-781 VTTASE
+781 
-787 HFTVSG
+787 
-793 LYSHNCRSFLTPDR
+793 RSFLTPDR

-820 YEEGKPKYY
+820 YEEGKHKYY

-848 EGDEDKFWEILEER
+848 EGDEDKFWKILEER

-886 IQWQYGALARLKP
+886 IQWQHGALARLKP

-922 ECVYFMKHESH
+922 ECVYFMKHVSH

-1060 ELNTKL
+1060 ELNTKS
-1066 DLCEV
+1066 DQCEA

-1077 IQIVNKNGKLIW
+1077 IQIVNKDGKLIW

-1102 HVTRRTC
+1102 HVARRTC
-1109 GYLGTQYWNQ
+1109 GYIGTQYWNQ

-1124 IAERVLHVSIDEDEA
+1124 IAERVLHVSVDEDES
-1139 EKKPIK
+1139 EQKPVK

>member
-1 MDIRTEERYEDDFN
+1 MDIRTEERYDDDFN
-15 QGNLFIMKRSG
+15 QCNLFIMKRSG
-26 ERVPFDE
+26 ERVPFNE

-51 EKMSE
+51 EKMST
-56 EKIEEIAAQIKR
+56 EKIAEIAAQIRR

-130 NKDGSVSGSNEEV
+130 NKDGSVSGGNEEV

-162 AGEWSREYTSRNLL
+162 AGEWSREYTNRNLL
-176 PEDVVNAHRIGL
+176 PEDVVNAHRSGL
-188 IHVHDTDYMAQPEG
+188 IHVHDTDYMAQPEHNCFSSKTEFVTRNGVVSFADCKDGQVVEVLDKDGVWREATVKCYGKQKLQNVVLKKDDEEKVVSCTANHRWILSDETVTTALKEGDVLYGHLWKVDSITTRDGALEDVWCVEEPVTHSFTLAGGIVTG

-210 DMLQHETCISGTKIE
+210 DMLQNETCISGTKIE

-232 ASTVSSQIIAQV
+232 ASTVASQIIAQV

-262 VDVSRQK
+262 VDISRQK

-278 YDIGIEVT
+278 SDIGIEVT

-348 EVMLKQRM
+348 EVMFKQRM

-379 EDNINEDGKYWYL
+379 KDNIREDGKYWYL

-426 CVDGK
+426 C
-431 EVVTYKYNG
+431 
-440 KIYVE
+440 
-445 AFERMWNRLGKYF
+445 
-458 EINLQENGKD
+458 
-468 YVMKTPGVMIYD
+468 
-480 QCKGFVDNYGIIKNH
+480 
-495 NSEWLRISFSNGR
+495 
-508 TITCTKDHPF
+508 
-518 ETCDNRVVYAKD
+518 
-530 LKESDLIAIDKTSDF
+530 
-545 ASEYNYS
+545 
-552 MKTNRA
+552 
-558 WLYGFTLCDST
+558 
-569 YYDGIIASIAQED
+569 
-582 EQEIKDMFVNTIK
+582 
-595 SEYGLDVTDTERH
+595 
-608 RGARGNYIDLLVNSD
+608 
-623 GTNTYRNLRLD
+623 
-634 LACSFEGKAK
+634 
-644 NDRHIPNEVF
+644 
-654 SWTKEAKL
+654 
-662 AFLAGMIDADG
+662 
-673 YLNTHT
+673 
-679 KRARIQIGSTNKELA
+679 
-694 IQQMLLAQSC
+694 
-704 GMFAVIYPNRYKT
+704 
-717 NRRDKIRYRVEFTPT
+717 
-732 EELLAFIQCEKKVSL
+732 
-747 HDSIL
+747 
-752 ENTNA
+752 
-757 SIASESTCHITK
+757 
-769 VEEIREEGFSYD
+769 
-781 VTTASE
+781 
-787 HFTVSG
+787 
-793 LYSHNCRSFLTPDR
+793 RSFLTPDR

-820 YEEGKPKYY
+820 YEEGKHKYY

-848 EGDEDKFWEILEER
+848 EGDEDKFWKILEER

-886 IQWQYGALARLKP
+886 IQWQHGALARLKP

-962 DYSVYGTPLESTTY
+962 DYSVYGTPKS
-976 KFAKCLQ
+976 
-983 KRFGKIPGV
+983 
-992 TDKNYIT
+992 
-999 NSYHIRVTENINA
+999 SRVA
-1012 FDKLTKEA
+1012 
-1020 EFQKL
+1020 Q
-1025 SPGGAI
+1025 
-1031 SYVEVPNM
+1031 
-1039 QGNIPAVLAIIKH
+1039 Q
-1052 IYNTILYA
+1052 
-1060 ELNTKL
+1060 
-1066 DLCEV
+1066 
-1071 CGYNGE
+1071 
-1077 IQIVNKNGKLIW
+1077 
-1089 RCPQCGC
+1089 
-1096 TDQNKM
+1096 
-1102 HVTRRTC
+1102 
-1109 GYLGTQYWNQ
+1109 
-1119 GRTQE
+1119 
-1124 IAERVLHVSIDEDEA
+1124 
-1139 EKKPIK
+1139 
-1145 ILPKCVVA
+1145 

>member
-15 QGNLFIMKRSG
+15 QCNLFIMKRSG
-26 ERVPFDE
+26 ERVPFNE

-51 EKMSE
+51 EKMSA
-56 EKIEEIAAQIKR
+56 EKIAEIAAQIRR

-130 NKDGSVSGSNEEV
+130 NKDGSVSGGNEEV

-162 AGEWSREYTSRNLL
+162 AGEWSREYTNRNLL
-176 PEDVVNAHRIGL
+176 PEDVVNAHRNGL
-188 IHVHDTDYMAQPEG
+188 IHVHDTDYMAQPEHNCFSSKTEFVTRNGVVSFADCKDGQVVEVLDKDGVWREATVKCYGKQKLQDVVLKKDDEGKLVSCTANHRWILSDETVTTALKEGDVLYGHLWKVDSITECDGALEDVWCVEEPVTHSFTLAGGIVTG

-210 DMLQHETCISGTKIE
+210 DMLQNETCISGTKIE

-232 ASTVSSQIIAQV
+232 ASTVASQIIAQV

-262 VDVSRQK
+262 VDISRQK

-278 YDIGIEVT
+278 SDIGIEVT

-348 EVMLKQRM
+348 EVMFKQRM

-379 EDNINEDGKYWYL
+379 EDNISEDGKYWYL

-426 CVDGK
+426 C
-431 EVVTYKYNG
+431 
-440 KIYVE
+440 
-445 AFERMWNRLGKYF
+445 
-458 EINLQENGKD
+458 
-468 YVMKTPGVMIYD
+468 
-480 QCKGFVDNYGIIKNH
+480 
-495 NSEWLRISFSNGR
+495 
-508 TITCTKDHPF
+508 
-518 ETCDNRVVYAKD
+518 
-530 LKESDLIAIDKTSDF
+530 
-545 ASEYNYS
+545 
-552 MKTNRA
+552 
-558 WLYGFTLCDST
+558 
-569 YYDGIIASIAQED
+569 
-582 EQEIKDMFVNTIK
+582 
-595 SEYGLDVTDTERH
+595 
-608 RGARGNYIDLLVNSD
+608 
-623 GTNTYRNLRLD
+623 
-634 LACSFEGKAK
+634 
-644 NDRHIPNEVF
+644 
-654 SWTKEAKL
+654 
-662 AFLAGMIDADG
+662 
-673 YLNTHT
+673 
-679 KRARIQIGSTNKELA
+679 
-694 IQQMLLAQSC
+694 
-704 GMFAVIYPNRYKT
+704 
-717 NRRDKIRYRVEFTPT
+717 
-732 EELLAFIQCEKKVSL
+732 
-747 HDSIL
+747 
-752 ENTNA
+752 
-757 SIASESTCHITK
+757 
-769 VEEIREEGFSYD
+769 
-781 VTTASE
+781 
-787 HFTVSG
+787 
-793 LYSHNCRSFLTPDR
+793 RSFLTPDR

-820 YEEGKPKYY
+820 YEEGKHKYY

-838 INLVDVACSS
+838 INLVDAACSS

-886 IQWQYGALARLKP
+886 IQWQHGALARLKP

-922 ECVYFMKHESH
+922 ECVYFMKHVSH

-962 DYSVYGTPLESTTY
+962 DYSVYGTPKS
-976 KFAKCLQ
+976 
-983 KRFGKIPGV
+983 
-992 TDKNYIT
+992 
-999 NSYHIRVTENINA
+999 SRVA
-1012 FDKLTKEA
+1012 
-1020 EFQKL
+1020 Q
-1025 SPGGAI
+1025 
-1031 SYVEVPNM
+1031 
-1039 QGNIPAVLAIIKH
+1039 Q
-1052 IYNTILYA
+1052 
-1060 ELNTKL
+1060 
-1066 DLCEV
+1066 
-1071 CGYNGE
+1071 
-1077 IQIVNKNGKLIW
+1077 
-1089 RCPQCGC
+1089 
-1096 TDQNKM
+1096 
-1102 HVTRRTC
+1102 
-1109 GYLGTQYWNQ
+1109 
-1119 GRTQE
+1119 
-1124 IAERVLHVSIDEDEA
+1124 
-1139 EKKPIK
+1139 
-1145 ILPKCVVA
+1145 

>member
-1 MDIRTEERYEDDFN
+1 MDIRTEERYDDDFN
-15 QGNLFIMKRSG
+15 QCNLFIMKRSG
-26 ERVPFDE
+26 ERVPFNE

-176 PEDVVNAHRIGL
+176 PEDVVNAHRSGL

-210 DMLQHETCISGTKIE
+210 DMLQNETCISGTKIE

-426 CVDGK
+426 
-431 EVVTYKYNG
+431 
-440 KIYVE
+440 
-445 AFERMWNRLGKYF
+445 
-458 EINLQENGKD
+458 
-468 YVMKTPGVMIYD
+468 
-480 QCKGFVDNYGIIKNH
+480 
-495 NSEWLRISFSNGR
+495 
-508 TITCTKDHPF
+508 
-518 ETCDNRVVYAKD
+518 
-530 LKESDLIAIDKTSDF
+530 
-545 ASEYNYS
+545 
-552 MKTNRA
+552 
-558 WLYGFTLCDST
+558 
-569 YYDGIIASIAQED
+569 
-582 EQEIKDMFVNTIK
+582 
-595 SEYGLDVTDTERH
+595 
-608 RGARGNYIDLLVNSD
+608 
-623 GTNTYRNLRLD
+623 
-634 LACSFEGKAK
+634 
-644 NDRHIPNEVF
+644 
-654 SWTKEAKL
+654 
-662 AFLAGMIDADG
+662 
-673 YLNTHT
+673 
-679 KRARIQIGSTNKELA
+679 
-694 IQQMLLAQSC
+694 
-704 GMFAVIYPNRYKT
+704 
-717 NRRDKIRYRVEFTPT
+717 
-732 EELLAFIQCEKKVSL
+732 
-747 HDSIL
+747 
-752 ENTNA
+752 
-757 SIASESTCHITK
+757 
-769 VEEIREEGFSYD
+769 
-781 VTTASE
+781 
-787 HFTVSG
+787 
-793 LYSHNCRSFLTPDR
+793 CRSFLTPDR

-1060 ELNTKL
+1060 ELNTKS
-1066 DLCEV
+1066 DQCEA

-1077 IQIVNKNGKLIW
+1077 IQIVNKDGKLIW

-1102 HVTRRTC
+1102 HVARRTC
-1109 GYLGTQYWNQ
+1109 GYIGTQYWNQ

-1124 IAERVLHVSIDEDEA
+1124 IAERVLHVSVDEDET

>member
-1 MDIRTEERYEDDFN
+1 MDIRTEERYDDDFN
-15 QGNLFIMKRSG
+15 QCNLFIMKRSG
-26 ERVPFDE
+26 ERVPFNE

-51 EKMSE
+51 EKMST
-56 EKIEEIAAQIKR
+56 EKIAEIAAQIRR

-130 NKDGSVSGSNEEV
+130 NKDGSVSGGNEEV

-162 AGEWSREYTSRNLL
+162 AGEWSREYTNRNLL
-176 PEDVVNAHRIGL
+176 PEDVVNAHRSGL
-188 IHVHDTDYMAQPEG
+188 IHVHDTDYMAQPEHNCFSSKTEFVTRNGVVSFADCKDGQVVEVLDKDGVWREATVKCYGKQKLQNVVLKKDDEEKVVSCTANHRWILSDETVTTALKEGDVLYGHLWKVDSITTCDGALEDVWCVEEPVTHSFTLAGGIVTG

-210 DMLQHETCISGTKIE
+210 DMLQNETCISGTKIE

-232 ASTVSSQIIAQV
+232 ASTVASQIIAQV

-262 VDVSRQK
+262 VDISRQK

-278 YDIGIEVT
+278 SDIGIEVT

-348 EVMLKQRM
+348 EVMFKQRM

-379 EDNINEDGKYWYL
+379 EDNIREDGKYWYL

-426 CVDGK
+426 C
-431 EVVTYKYNG
+431 
-440 KIYVE
+440 
-445 AFERMWNRLGKYF
+445 
-458 EINLQENGKD
+458 
-468 YVMKTPGVMIYD
+468 
-480 QCKGFVDNYGIIKNH
+480 
-495 NSEWLRISFSNGR
+495 
-508 TITCTKDHPF
+508 
-518 ETCDNRVVYAKD
+518 
-530 LKESDLIAIDKTSDF
+530 
-545 ASEYNYS
+545 
-552 MKTNRA
+552 
-558 WLYGFTLCDST
+558 
-569 YYDGIIASIAQED
+569 
-582 EQEIKDMFVNTIK
+582 
-595 SEYGLDVTDTERH
+595 
-608 RGARGNYIDLLVNSD
+608 
-623 GTNTYRNLRLD
+623 
-634 LACSFEGKAK
+634 
-644 NDRHIPNEVF
+644 
-654 SWTKEAKL
+654 
-662 AFLAGMIDADG
+662 
-673 YLNTHT
+673 
-679 KRARIQIGSTNKELA
+679 
-694 IQQMLLAQSC
+694 
-704 GMFAVIYPNRYKT
+704 
-717 NRRDKIRYRVEFTPT
+717 
-732 EELLAFIQCEKKVSL
+732 
-747 HDSIL
+747 
-752 ENTNA
+752 
-757 SIASESTCHITK
+757 
-769 VEEIREEGFSYD
+769 
-781 VTTASE
+781 
-787 HFTVSG
+787 
-793 LYSHNCRSFLTPDR
+793 RSFLTPDR

-820 YEEGKPKYY
+820 YEEGKHKYY

-886 IQWQYGALARLKP
+886 IQWQHGALARLKP

-922 ECVYFMKHESH
+922 ECVYFMKHVSH

-1060 ELNTKL
+1060 ELNTKS
-1066 DLCEV
+1066 DQCEA

-1077 IQIVNKNGKLIW
+1077 IQIVNKDGKLIW

-1102 HVTRRTC
+1102 HVARRTC
-1109 GYLGTQYWNQ
+1109 GYIGTQYWNQ

-1124 IAERVLHVSIDEDEA
+1124 IAERVLHVSVDEDES
-1139 EKKPIK
+1139 EQKPVK

>member
-130 NKDGSVSGSNEEV
+130 NKDGSVSGGNEEV

-162 AGEWSREYTSRNLL
+162 AGEWSREYTNRNLL
-176 PEDVVNAHRIGL
+176 PEDVVNAHRSGL
-188 IHVHDTDYMAQPEG
+188 IHVHDTDYMAQPEH

-210 DMLQHETCISGTKIE
+210 DMLQNETCISGTKIE
-225 RPKSFMT
+225 KPKSFMT
-232 ASTVSSQIIAQV
+232 ASTVASQIIAQV

-262 VDVSRQK
+262 VDISRQK

-278 YDIGIEVT
+278 SDIGIEVT

-348 EVMLKQRM
+348 EVMFKQRM

-379 EDNINEDGKYWYL
+379 EDNIREDGKYWYL

-426 CVDGK
+426 C
-431 EVVTYKYNG
+431 
-440 KIYVE
+440 
-445 AFERMWNRLGKYF
+445 
-458 EINLQENGKD
+458 
-468 YVMKTPGVMIYD
+468 
-480 QCKGFVDNYGIIKNH
+480 
-495 NSEWLRISFSNGR
+495 
-508 TITCTKDHPF
+508 
-518 ETCDNRVVYAKD
+518 
-530 LKESDLIAIDKTSDF
+530 
-545 ASEYNYS
+545 
-552 MKTNRA
+552 
-558 WLYGFTLCDST
+558 
-569 YYDGIIASIAQED
+569 
-582 EQEIKDMFVNTIK
+582 
-595 SEYGLDVTDTERH
+595 
-608 RGARGNYIDLLVNSD
+608 
-623 GTNTYRNLRLD
+623 
-634 LACSFEGKAK
+634 
-644 NDRHIPNEVF
+644 
-654 SWTKEAKL
+654 
-662 AFLAGMIDADG
+662 
-673 YLNTHT
+673 
-679 KRARIQIGSTNKELA
+679 
-694 IQQMLLAQSC
+694 
-704 GMFAVIYPNRYKT
+704 
-717 NRRDKIRYRVEFTPT
+717 
-732 EELLAFIQCEKKVSL
+732 
-747 HDSIL
+747 
-752 ENTNA
+752 
-757 SIASESTCHITK
+757 
-769 VEEIREEGFSYD
+769 
-781 VTTASE
+781 
-787 HFTVSG
+787 
-793 LYSHNCRSFLTPDR
+793 RSFLTPDR

-820 YEEGKPKYY
+820 YEEGKHKYY

-886 IQWQYGALARLKP
+886 IQWQHGALARLKP

-962 DYSVYGTPLESTTY
+962 DYSVYGTPKS
-976 KFAKCLQ
+976 
-983 KRFGKIPGV
+983 
-992 TDKNYIT
+992 
-999 NSYHIRVTENINA
+999 SRVA
-1012 FDKLTKEA
+1012 
-1020 EFQKL
+1020 Q
-1025 SPGGAI
+1025 
-1031 SYVEVPNM
+1031 
-1039 QGNIPAVLAIIKH
+1039 Q
-1052 IYNTILYA
+1052 
-1060 ELNTKL
+1060 
-1066 DLCEV
+1066 
-1071 CGYNGE
+1071 
-1077 IQIVNKNGKLIW
+1077 
-1089 RCPQCGC
+1089 
-1096 TDQNKM
+1096 
-1102 HVTRRTC
+1102 
-1109 GYLGTQYWNQ
+1109 
-1119 GRTQE
+1119 
-1124 IAERVLHVSIDEDEA
+1124 
-1139 EKKPIK
+1139 
-1145 ILPKCVVA
+1145 

>member
-130 NKDGSVSGSNEEV
+130 NKDGSVSGGNEEV

-162 AGEWSREYTSRNLL
+162 AGEWSREYTNKNLL
-176 PEDVVNAHRIGL
+176 PEDVVNAHRSGL
-188 IHVHDTDYMAQPEG
+188 IHVHDTDYMAQPEHNCFSSKTEFVTRNGVVSFADCKDGQVVEALDKDGVWREATVKCYGKQKLQNVILKKDDEEKLVSCTANHRWILSDETVTTALKEGDVLYGHLWKVDSITTCDGVLEDVWCVEEPVTHSFTLAGGIVTG

-210 DMLQHETCISGTKIE
+210 DMLQNETCISGTKIE

-232 ASTVSSQIIAQV
+232 ASTVASQIIAQV

-262 VDVSRQK
+262 VDISRQK

-278 YDIGIEVT
+278 SDIGIEVT

-348 EVMLKQRM
+348 EVMFKQRM

-379 EDNINEDGKYWYL
+379 EDNIREDGKYWYL

-426 CVDGK
+426 C
-431 EVVTYKYNG
+431 
-440 KIYVE
+440 
-445 AFERMWNRLGKYF
+445 
-458 EINLQENGKD
+458 
-468 YVMKTPGVMIYD
+468 
-480 QCKGFVDNYGIIKNH
+480 
-495 NSEWLRISFSNGR
+495 
-508 TITCTKDHPF
+508 
-518 ETCDNRVVYAKD
+518 
-530 LKESDLIAIDKTSDF
+530 
-545 ASEYNYS
+545 
-552 MKTNRA
+552 
-558 WLYGFTLCDST
+558 
-569 YYDGIIASIAQED
+569 
-582 EQEIKDMFVNTIK
+582 
-595 SEYGLDVTDTERH
+595 
-608 RGARGNYIDLLVNSD
+608 
-623 GTNTYRNLRLD
+623 
-634 LACSFEGKAK
+634 
-644 NDRHIPNEVF
+644 
-654 SWTKEAKL
+654 
-662 AFLAGMIDADG
+662 
-673 YLNTHT
+673 
-679 KRARIQIGSTNKELA
+679 
-694 IQQMLLAQSC
+694 
-704 GMFAVIYPNRYKT
+704 
-717 NRRDKIRYRVEFTPT
+717 
-732 EELLAFIQCEKKVSL
+732 
-747 HDSIL
+747 
-752 ENTNA
+752 
-757 SIASESTCHITK
+757 
-769 VEEIREEGFSYD
+769 
-781 VTTASE
+781 
-787 HFTVSG
+787 
-793 LYSHNCRSFLTPDR
+793 RSFLTPDR

-820 YEEGKPKYY
+820 YEEGKHKYY

-848 EGDEDKFWEILEER
+848 EGDEDKFWKILEER

-886 IQWQYGALARLKP
+886 IQWQHGALARLKP

-962 DYSVYGTPLESTTY
+962 DYSVYGTPKS
-976 KFAKCLQ
+976 
-983 KRFGKIPGV
+983 
-992 TDKNYIT
+992 
-999 NSYHIRVTENINA
+999 SRVA
-1012 FDKLTKEA
+1012 
-1020 EFQKL
+1020 Q
-1025 SPGGAI
+1025 
-1031 SYVEVPNM
+1031 
-1039 QGNIPAVLAIIKH
+1039 Q
-1052 IYNTILYA
+1052 
-1060 ELNTKL
+1060 
-1066 DLCEV
+1066 
-1071 CGYNGE
+1071 
-1077 IQIVNKNGKLIW
+1077 
-1089 RCPQCGC
+1089 
-1096 TDQNKM
+1096 
-1102 HVTRRTC
+1102 
-1109 GYLGTQYWNQ
+1109 
-1119 GRTQE
+1119 
-1124 IAERVLHVSIDEDEA
+1124 
-1139 EKKPIK
+1139 
-1145 ILPKCVVA
+1145 

>member
-1 MDIRTEERYEDDFN
+1 MDIRTEERYDDDFN
-15 QGNLFIMKRSG
+15 QCNLFIMKRSG
-26 ERVPFDE
+26 ERVPFNE

-51 EKMSE
+51 EKMST
-56 EKIEEIAAQIKR
+56 EKIAEIAAQIRR

-130 NKDGSVSGSNEEV
+130 NKDGSVSGGNEEV

-162 AGEWSREYTSRNLL
+162 AGEWSREYTNRNLL
-176 PEDVVNAHRIGL
+176 PEDVVNAHRSGL
-188 IHVHDTDYMAQPEG
+188 IHVHDTDYMAQPEHNCFSSKTEFVTRNGVVSFADCKDGQVVEVLDKDGVWREATVKCYGKQKLQNVVLKKDDEEKVVSCTANHRWILSDETVTTALKEGDVLYGHLWKVDSITTCDGALEDVWCVEEPVTHSFTLAGGIVTG

-210 DMLQHETCISGTKIE
+210 DMLQNETCISGTKIE

-232 ASTVSSQIIAQV
+232 ASTVASQIIAQV

-262 VDVSRQK
+262 VDISRQK

-278 YDIGIEVT
+278 SDIGIEVT

-348 EVMLKQRM
+348 EVMFKQRM

-379 EDNINEDGKYWYL
+379 EDNIREDGKYWYL

-426 CVDGK
+426 
-431 EVVTYKYNG
+431 
-440 KIYVE
+440 
-445 AFERMWNRLGKYF
+445 
-458 EINLQENGKD
+458 
-468 YVMKTPGVMIYD
+468 
-480 QCKGFVDNYGIIKNH
+480 
-495 NSEWLRISFSNGR
+495 
-508 TITCTKDHPF
+508 
-518 ETCDNRVVYAKD
+518 
-530 LKESDLIAIDKTSDF
+530 
-545 ASEYNYS
+545 
-552 MKTNRA
+552 
-558 WLYGFTLCDST
+558 
-569 YYDGIIASIAQED
+569 
-582 EQEIKDMFVNTIK
+582 
-595 SEYGLDVTDTERH
+595 
-608 RGARGNYIDLLVNSD
+608 
-623 GTNTYRNLRLD
+623 
-634 LACSFEGKAK
+634 
-644 NDRHIPNEVF
+644 
-654 SWTKEAKL
+654 
-662 AFLAGMIDADG
+662 
-673 YLNTHT
+673 
-679 KRARIQIGSTNKELA
+679 
-694 IQQMLLAQSC
+694 
-704 GMFAVIYPNRYKT
+704 
-717 NRRDKIRYRVEFTPT
+717 
-732 EELLAFIQCEKKVSL
+732 
-747 HDSIL
+747 
-752 ENTNA
+752 
-757 SIASESTCHITK
+757 
-769 VEEIREEGFSYD
+769 
-781 VTTASE
+781 
-787 HFTVSG
+787 
-793 LYSHNCRSFLTPDR
+793 CRSFLTPDR

-848 EGDEDKFWEILEER
+848 EGDEDKFWKILEER

-1060 ELNTKL
+1060 ELNTKS
-1066 DLCEV
+1066 DQCEA

-1077 IQIVNKNGKLIW
+1077 IQIVNKDSKLIW

-1102 HVTRRTC
+1102 HVARRTC
-1109 GYLGTQYWNQ
+1109 GYIGTQYWNQ

-1124 IAERVLHVSIDEDEA
+1124 IAERVLHVSVDEDET
-1139 EKKPIK
+1139 EKNQ
-1145 ILPKCVVA
+1145 

>member
-1 MDIRTEERYEDDFN
+1 MDIRTEERYDDDFN
-15 QGNLFIMKRSG
+15 QCNLFIMKRSG
-26 ERVPFDE
+26 ERVPFNE

-51 EKMSE
+51 EKMSA
-56 EKIEEIAAQIKR
+56 EKIAEIAAQMRR

-176 PEDVVNAHRIGL
+176 PEDVVNAHRSGL

-210 DMLQHETCISGTKIE
+210 DMLQNETCISGTKIE

-232 ASTVSSQIIAQV
+232 ASTVASQIIAQV

-262 VDVSRQK
+262 VDISRQK

-278 YDIGIEVT
+278 SDIGIEVT

-426 CVDGK
+426 C
-431 EVVTYKYNG
+431 
-440 KIYVE
+440 
-445 AFERMWNRLGKYF
+445 
-458 EINLQENGKD
+458 
-468 YVMKTPGVMIYD
+468 
-480 QCKGFVDNYGIIKNH
+480 
-495 NSEWLRISFSNGR
+495 
-508 TITCTKDHPF
+508 
-518 ETCDNRVVYAKD
+518 
-530 LKESDLIAIDKTSDF
+530 
-545 ASEYNYS
+545 
-552 MKTNRA
+552 
-558 WLYGFTLCDST
+558 
-569 YYDGIIASIAQED
+569 
-582 EQEIKDMFVNTIK
+582 
-595 SEYGLDVTDTERH
+595 
-608 RGARGNYIDLLVNSD
+608 
-623 GTNTYRNLRLD
+623 
-634 LACSFEGKAK
+634 
-644 NDRHIPNEVF
+644 
-654 SWTKEAKL
+654 
-662 AFLAGMIDADG
+662 
-673 YLNTHT
+673 
-679 KRARIQIGSTNKELA
+679 
-694 IQQMLLAQSC
+694 
-704 GMFAVIYPNRYKT
+704 
-717 NRRDKIRYRVEFTPT
+717 
-732 EELLAFIQCEKKVSL
+732 
-747 HDSIL
+747 
-752 ENTNA
+752 
-757 SIASESTCHITK
+757 
-769 VEEIREEGFSYD
+769 
-781 VTTASE
+781 
-787 HFTVSG
+787 
-793 LYSHNCRSFLTPDR
+793 RSFLTPDR

-848 EGDEDKFWEILEER
+848 EGDEDKFWEILEKR

-886 IQWQYGALARLKP
+886 IQWQHGALARLKP

-962 DYSVYGTPLESTTY
+962 DYSVYGTPKS
-976 KFAKCLQ
+976 
-983 KRFGKIPGV
+983 
-992 TDKNYIT
+992 
-999 NSYHIRVTENINA
+999 SRVA
-1012 FDKLTKEA
+1012 
-1020 EFQKL
+1020 Q
-1025 SPGGAI
+1025 
-1031 SYVEVPNM
+1031 
-1039 QGNIPAVLAIIKH
+1039 Q
-1052 IYNTILYA
+1052 
-1060 ELNTKL
+1060 
-1066 DLCEV
+1066 
-1071 CGYNGE
+1071 
-1077 IQIVNKNGKLIW
+1077 
-1089 RCPQCGC
+1089 
-1096 TDQNKM
+1096 
-1102 HVTRRTC
+1102 
-1109 GYLGTQYWNQ
+1109 
-1119 GRTQE
+1119 
-1124 IAERVLHVSIDEDEA
+1124 
-1139 EKKPIK
+1139 
-1145 ILPKCVVA
+1145 